1 MNTGINEPQGSSY
14 SIGIDISEAL
24 KNLEQ
29 LSNKIERMGK
39 DIAQSNAES
48 ASGIDSL
55 NDKFKSLAATVG
67 IGFGLNEL
75 KGFASEVI
83 NVRTQME
90 SYETSLEAMLR
101 SKEKA
106 DAMLGTFREMAATTP
121 LTLGALA
128 GGAQTMLGFG
138 LASESIIPHLKAIGD
153 ISGGNSEKF
162 SSLVLSFS
170 QMSSVGKLMGQD
182 LLQMINAGFNPLEE
196 ISRKTGKSI
205 GVLKEE
211 MSKGAITSKMVQDA
225 FISVTQEGGRFNGML
240 EKQGQGL
247 MGLQAQF
254 QGAWGT
260 MLNNIG
266 QGQEGVIRE
275 GYKLAIDLI
284 KNYEKVGQVLAG
296 IVIAVGAYKAALIAC
311 NVVESVSLSIKAAH
325 TLALRAQA
333 LGLSGVTTRTVL
345 ARNAMASLN
354 ATLLANPYVLIAS
367 LVAGLAVA
375 IYALATA
382 DSEAERAQKAFN
394 ETIKEQA
401 DALEEAD
408 GKAQQLVSTIRDIN
422 STNYQRQKAFED
434 LIKIYPDLIGK
445 IDAETLAL
453 MDQAEALKLLN
464 KLKDEK
470 ELKDKGDKLKE
481 LDKKISDREASA
493 NEKHWYDALANQG
506 GSAQAGGYTY
516 TKKRDTQLEVMR
528 RERDL
533 LAKDYEKTKKEQAEA
548 QKAQEFDAKPTKE
561 KIKLLEEENRKRAE
575 LIEKKKKFQDL
586 NTLDVMKA
594 AYQKD
599 IDSLKEEQAL
609 NEQKIELLKK
619 KEAEE
624 NPPKTTNTKKPKGKS
639 AEELAKEE
647 EQAKRAV
654 IDEEFELEEEYLRR
668 LDDSTDKKL
677 KQLELAHKKTLTQ
690 IERERQDRKANKQA
704 DKALIDEQSDLKLS
718 SAEATYDHEKA
729 RIEAEDLKQKAE
741 SMREYLKLYG
751 TYEEKRKALN
761 DEADAKIADAKSE
774 GEKLS
779 IKARLRLDLTDLDKS
794 YGVITSA
801 MSRIFQDLEG
811 KGKKAINAVYQ
822 EAKELSEYLKAGKF
836 EDLGNGVDKFGM
848 NRAEFEQN
856 SKNPEKLK
864 AIADQTEKIKAKTL
878 EASGAFAQLG
888 QAFGDALKAGGDTAK
903 VQSALGKMQSAVGSI
918 TSALGFLSDSFS
930 SLGDSIGSNVLKG
943 VGSALGTV
951 GNVVNKTMEGAK
963 IGSAF
968 GPIGAAAGAAIGAVT
983 AIGSA
988 IAKAHDERHERR
1000 IQAIA
1005 NQIKGLERN
1014 YKSLGKAIGESYG
1027 VDASR
1032 MIEQQ
1037 NQILRQKQQLIRLQ
1051 IMEEKSKKKSD
1062 DGKIQQMQAE
1072 IESISD
1078 TIGDNAQRAKDAIF
1092 GSSVQNAI
1100 SDFANA
1106 YAEAWNSG
1114 NNRAEASRDFVKKQI
1129 KAMIAETIKAASSSP
1144 MRAIRD
1150 RISEF
1155 FRDGILSVQ
1164 EGETIQR
1171 MAEDLQKELD
1181 RKVGDNARWL
1191 DGSTNGLSGSS
1202 GKGFQTMSQDTGN
1215 ELNGRFTA
1223 IQQDVRSIST
1233 IFEEVKAINL
1243 TCVGHLADIS
1253 RNTKELYEINE
1264 RLGSIEKNTRALR

>member
-1 MNTGINEPQGSSY
+1 MNTGLNEPQGSSY

-24 KNLEQ
+24 RNLEQ
-29 LSNKIERMGK
+29 LSGRIERMGK

-48 ASGIDSL
+48 ASGIDRL

-138 LASESIIPHLKAIGD
+138 LASESVVPHLKAIGD
-153 ISGGNSEKF
+153 ISGGNAEKF

-254 QGAWGT
+254 QGAWET

-325 TLALRAQA
+325 TLAMRAQA
-333 LGLSGVTTRTVL
+333 MGLSGVTTATVL
-345 ARNAMASLN
+345 ARNATASLN

-367 LVAGLAVA
+367 LVAGLAVG

-408 GKAQQLVSTIRDIN
+408 GKAQQLVSTIRNSN

-434 LIKIYPDLIGK
+434 LIKIYPSLIGK
-445 IDAETLAL
+445 INAETLAL
-453 MDQAEALKLLN
+453 MNQADALKLLN

-470 ELKDKGDKLKE
+470 ELKDKADKLKS
-481 LDKKISDREASA
+481 LDKKISDREAST

-506 GSAQAGGYTY
+506 GSAQAGGYTS
-516 TKKRDTQLEVMR
+516 TKKGDTQLEVMR
-528 RERDL
+528 RERAL
-533 LAKDYEKTKKEQAEA
+533 LANDYEKTKK
-548 QKAQEFDAKPTKE
+548 AQEWGNKSKDE
-561 KIKLLEEENRKRAE
+561 KIKALESENNERNNRIKQLETAQN
-575 LIEKKKKFQDL
+575 KAGQDKHKE
-586 NTLDVMKA
+586 VI
-594 AYQKD
+594 QWR
-599 IDSLKEEQAL
+599 IDKLKEEQAIKAQEL
-609 NEQKIELLKK
+609 ELLKAK
-619 KEAEE
+619 
-624 NPPKTTNTKKPKGKS
+624 PPKTDDQPPKTKKTKKPKGKS
-639 AEELAKEE
+639 AEELAKEA

-704 DKALIDEQSDLKLS
+704 DKAIIDEQSNLKLK

-729 RIEAEDLKQKAE
+729 KIEAEDLKQKTEA
-741 SMREYLKLYG
+741 MREYLKLYG

-801 MSRIFQDLEG
+801 MGRIFQDLEG
-811 KGKKAINAVYQ
+811 KGKEAINAVYQ

-864 AIADQTEKIKAKTL
+864 AIADQTEKIKAKAL

-903 VQSALGKMQSAVGSI
+903 VQSALGKMQGAVGSI

-930 SLGDSIGSNVLKG
+930 SLGESLGSNVLKG
-943 VGSALGTV
+943 VGSTLGTV

-968 GPIGAAAGAAIGAVT
+968 GPIGAAAGATIGAVT
-983 AIGSA
+983 SVASA

-1014 YKSLGKAIGESYG
+1014 YKSLGKSIGESYG

-1032 MIEQQ
+1032 MIDQQ
-1037 NQILRQKQQLIRLQ
+1037 NQLLRQKQQLIRLQ

-1062 DGKIQQMQAE
+1062 DGKIQQMQSE

-1150 RISEF
+1150 KLSEF

-1223 IQQDVRSIST
+1223 IQQDVRGIST

-1264 RLGSIEKNTRALR
+1264 RLGTIEKNTRALR

>member
-1 MNTGINEPQGSSY
+1 MNTGLNEPQGSSY

-29 LSNKIERMGK
+29 LSGRIERMGK
-39 DIAQSNAES
+39 DMAQSNAES
-48 ASGIDSL
+48 ASGIDRL

-128 GGAQTMLGFG
+128 GGAKTMLGFG
-138 LASESIIPHLKAIGD
+138 LASESIVPHLKAIGD
-153 ISGGNSEKF
+153 ISGGNAEKF

-254 QGAWGT
+254 QGAWET

-266 QGQEGVIRE
+266 QGQEGVIQN

-333 LGLSGVTTRTVL
+333 LGLSGVTTKTVL

-422 STNYQRQKAFED
+422 STNYQRQKAFEE
-434 LIKIYPDLIGK
+434 LIKIYPSLIGK

-453 MDQAEALKLLN
+453 MNQADALKLLN

-470 ELKDKGDKLKE
+470 ELA
-481 LDKKISDREASA
+481 DKKKALDRAEFEARMEIEHNKKADEIKAPPLDFSGA
-493 NEKHWYDALANQG
+493 GVTYMGYEAITKSYE
-506 GSAQAGGYTY
+506 AQ
-516 TKKRDTQLEVMR
+516 KKYQLQK
-528 RERDL
+528 
-533 LAKDYEKTKKEQAEA
+533 KDYEKTKK
-548 QKAQEFDAKPTKE
+548 AQEWGNKSKDE
-561 KIKLLEEENRKRAE
+561 KIKALEAENNERNNRIKQLENAQN
-575 LIEKKKKFQDL
+575 KASQDKHKE
-586 NTLDVMKA
+586 VI
-594 AYQKD
+594 QWR
-599 IDSLKEEQAL
+599 IDKLKEEQAIKAQEL
-609 NEQKIELLKK
+609 ELLKAK
-619 KEAEE
+619 PPKTDEQ
-624 NPPKTTNTKKPKGKS
+624 PPKTTKTKKPKGKS

-654 IDEEFELEEEYLRR
+654 IDEEFELEEEYLKR
-668 LDDSTDKKL
+668 LDDSTEKKL

-704 DKALIDEQSDLKLS
+704 DKALIDEQSNLKLS
-718 SAEATYDHEKA
+718 SAEATYDHERTK
-729 RIEAEDLKQKAE
+729 IEAEDLKQKAE
-741 SMREYLKLYG
+741 AMREYLKLYG

-761 DEADAKIADAKSE
+761 DEANAKIADAKSE

-779 IKARLRLDLTDLDKS
+779 IQAKLRLDLTELDKS

-801 MSRIFQDLEG
+801 MGRIFQDLEG

-864 AIADQTEKIKAKTL
+864 AIADQTEKIKAKAL

-903 VQSALGKMQSAVGSI
+903 VQSALGKMQGAVGSI

-963 IGSAF
+963 IGAAF
-968 GPIGAAAGAAIGAVT
+968 GPIGAAAGATIGAVT
-983 AIGSA
+983 SVASA

-1005 NQIKGLERN
+1005 SQIKGLERN

-1027 VDASR
+1027 VDASK

-1051 IMEEKSKKKSD
+1051 IMEERSKKKSD
-1062 DGKIQQMQAE
+1062 DGKIQQMQSE

-1106 YAEAWNSG
+1106 YADAWNSG

-1150 RISEF
+1150 RLSEF

-1253 RNTKELYEINE
+1253 RNTRELYEINE
-1264 RLGSIEKNTRALR
+1264 RLGTIEKNTRALR

>member
-1 MNTGINEPQGSSY
+1 
-14 SIGIDISEAL
+14 
-24 KNLEQ
+24 
-29 LSNKIERMGK
+29 MGK

-48 ASGIDSL
+48 ASGIDRL

-138 LASESIIPHLKAIGD
+138 LASESVVPHLKAIGD
-153 ISGGNSEKF
+153 ISGGNAEKF

-211 MSKGAITSKMVQDA
+211 MSKGAISSKMVQDA

-247 MGLQAQF
+247 VGLQAQF
-254 QGAWGT
+254 QGAWET

-266 QGQEGVIRE
+266 QGQEGLIQK
-275 GYKLAIDLI
+275 GYRIAIDLV
-284 KNYEKVGQVLAG
+284 KNYEKVGQVLARV
-296 IVIAVGAYKAALIAC
+296 IIAVGAYKAALIVC
-311 NVVESVSLSIKAAH
+311 NVIEGISLSVKAAH

-333 LGLSGVTTRTVL
+333 LGLSEVTTRTVL

-408 GKAQQLVSTIRDIN
+408 GKAQQLVSTIRNSN

-434 LIKIYPDLIGK
+434 LIKIYPSLIGK
-445 IDAETLAL
+445 INAETLAL
-453 MDQAEALKLLN
+453 MDQVEVLKLLN

-470 ELKDKGDKLKE
+470 ELA
-481 LDKKISDREASA
+481 DKKKALDIAEREARIEIAHNKKASETKAPAFDFGGEGA
-493 NEKHWYDALANQG
+493 NYMGYDAANY
-506 GSAQAGGYTY
+506 STEAQ
-516 TKKRDTQLEVMR
+516 KKYQL
-528 RERDL
+528 L
-533 LAKDYEKTKKEQAEA
+533 KNDYEKTKK
-548 QKAQEFDAKPTKE
+548 AQEWGNKSKDE
-561 KIKLLEEENRKRAE
+561 KIKALEAENNERNNHIKQLENAQNKAGQ
-575 LIEKKKKFQDL
+575 EKHKEVIQWR
-586 NTLDVMKA
+586 
-594 AYQKD
+594 
-599 IDSLKEEQAL
+599 IDKLKEEQAIKAQEL
-609 NEQKIELLKK
+609 ELLKAK
-619 KEAEE
+619 PPKTDEQ
-624 NPPKTTNTKKPKGKS
+624 PPKTTKTKKPKGKS

-690 IERERQDRKANKQA
+690 IERERQDRKSNKQA
-704 DKALIDEQSDLKLS
+704 DKALIDEQSNLKLS
-718 SAEATYDHEKA
+718 SAEATYDHERAK
-729 RIEAEDLKQKAE
+729 IEAEDLKQKAE
-741 SMREYLKLYG
+741 AMREYLKLYG

-761 DEADAKIADAKSE
+761 DEANAKIAEAKSE

-779 IKARLRLDLTDLDKS
+779 IQAKLRLDLTDLDKS
-794 YGVITSA
+794 YGVITSE
-801 MSRIFQDLEG
+801 MGRIFQDLEG

-878 EASGAFAQLG
+878 EASGAFGQLG

-963 IGSAF
+963 IGAAF
-968 GPIGAAAGAAIGAVT
+968 GPIGAAAGATIGAVT
-983 AIGSA
+983 SIASA
-988 IAKAHDERHERR
+988 IAKAHDERAERR

-1005 NQIKGLERN
+1005 SQIKGLERN
-1014 YKSLGKAIGESYG
+1014 YKSLGKSIGESYG
-1027 VDASR
+1027 VDASK

-1062 DGKIQQMQAE
+1062 DGKIQQMQSE

-1078 TIGDNAQRAKDAIF
+1078 TIGDNEQRAKDAIF

-1150 RISEF
+1150 KLSEF

-1191 DGSTNGLSGSS
+1191 EGTGAGASGSS

-1253 RNTKELYEINE
+1253 RNTRELYEMNE
-1264 RLGSIEKNTRALR
+1264 RLGTIEKNTRALR

>member
-1 MNTGINEPQGSSY
+1 MNTGLNEPQGSSY

-29 LSNKIERMGK
+29 LSGRIERMGK

-48 ASGIDSL
+48 ASGIDRL

-138 LASESIIPHLKAIGD
+138 LASESVVPHLKAIGD
-153 ISGGNSEKF
+153 ISGGNAEKF
-162 SSLVLSFS
+162 NSLVLVFS
-170 QMSSVGKLMGQD
+170 QMSSLGKLVGQD
-182 LLQMINAGFNPLEE
+182 LIQMINAGFNPLEE

-254 QGAWGT
+254 QGAWET

-333 LGLSGVTTRTVL
+333 MGLSGVTTATVL
-345 ARNAMASLN
+345 ARNATASLN

-367 LVAGLAVA
+367 LVAGLAVG

-408 GKAQQLVSTIRDIN
+408 GKAQQLVSTIRNSN
-422 STNYQRQKAFED
+422 STNYQRQKAFEN
-434 LIKIYPDLIGK
+434 LIKIYPSLIGK
-445 IDAETLAL
+445 INAETLAL
-453 MDQAEALKLLN
+453 MDQVEALKLLN

-470 ELKDKGDKLKE
+470 ELKDKADKLKS

-516 TKKRDTQLEVMR
+516 TKKGDTQLEVMR
-528 RERDL
+528 RERAL
-533 LAKDYEKTKKEQAEA
+533 LANDYEKTKK
-548 QKAQEFDAKPTKE
+548 AQEWGNKSKDE
-561 KIKLLEEENRKRAE
+561 KIKALESENNERNNRIKQLETAQN
-575 LIEKKKKFQDL
+575 KAGQDKHKE
-586 NTLDVMKA
+586 VI
-594 AYQKD
+594 QWR
-599 IDSLKEEQAL
+599 IDKLKEEQAIKAQEL
-609 NEQKIELLKK
+609 ELLKAK
-619 KEAEE
+619 
-624 NPPKTTNTKKPKGKS
+624 PPKTDDQPPKTKKTKKPKGKS
-639 AEELAKEE
+639 AEELAKEA

-704 DKALIDEQSDLKLS
+704 DKAIIDEQSNLKLK

-729 RIEAEDLKQKAE
+729 KIEAEDLKQKTEA
-741 SMREYLKLYG
+741 MREYLKLYG

-801 MSRIFQDLEG
+801 MGRIFQDLEG
-811 KGKKAINAVYQ
+811 KGKEAINAVYQ

-864 AIADQTEKIKAKTL
+864 AIADQTEKIKAKAL

-903 VQSALGKMQSAVGSI
+903 VQSALGKMQGAVGSI

-930 SLGDSIGSNVLKG
+930 SLGESLGSNVLKG
-943 VGSALGTV
+943 VGSTLGTV

-968 GPIGAAAGAAIGAVT
+968 GPIGAAAGATIGAVT
-983 AIGSA
+983 SVASA

-1014 YKSLGKAIGESYG
+1014 YKSLGKSIGESYG

-1032 MIEQQ
+1032 MIDQQ
-1037 NQILRQKQQLIRLQ
+1037 NQLLRQKQQLIRLQ

-1106 YAEAWNSG
+1106 YADAWNSG

-1150 RISEF
+1150 KLSEF

-1202 GKGFQTMSQDTGN
+1202 GRGFQTMSQDTGN

-1223 IQQDVRSIST
+1223 IQQDVRGIST
-1233 IFEEVKAINL
+1233 IFEELKAINL

-1253 RNTKELYEINE
+1253 RNTKELYEMNE
-1264 RLGSIEKNTRALR
+1264 RLATIEKNTRALR

>member
-1 MNTGINEPQGSSY
+1 MNAGINEPQGSSY

-29 LSNKIERMGK
+29 LSGRIERMGK

-48 ASGIDSL
+48 ASGIDRL

-90 SYETSLEAMLR
+90 SYEVSLEAMLS

-128 GGAQTMLGFG
+128 GGAKTMLGFG
-138 LASESIIPHLKAIGD
+138 LASESIVPHLKAIGD
-153 ISGGNSEKF
+153 ISGGNAEKF
-162 SSLVLSFS
+162 NSLVLVFS
-170 QMSSVGKLMGQD
+170 QMSSLGKLVGQD
-182 LLQMINAGFNPLEE
+182 LVQMINAGFNPLEE

-254 QGAWGT
+254 QGAWET

-266 QGQEGVIRE
+266 QGQEGVIQN

-296 IVIAVGAYKAALIAC
+296 VVIAVGAYKAALIAC

-333 LGLSGVTTRTVL
+333 LGLSEVTTKTAL
-345 ARNAMASLN
+345 AHKAMASLN

-375 IYALATA
+375 IYALASA

-401 DALEEAD
+401 EALEEAD
-408 GKAQQLVSTIRDIN
+408 SKAQQLASTIRDIN
-422 STNYQRQKAFED
+422 STNYQRQKAFEE
-434 LIKIYPDLIGK
+434 LIKIYPSLIGK

-453 MDQAEALKLLN
+453 MNQADALMLLN

-470 ELKDKGDKLKE
+470 ELA
-481 LDKKISDREASA
+481 DKKKALDSAEREARLEIEHNKKASA
-493 NEKHWYDALANQG
+493 TKAPAFDFGGEGANYMGYDAANY
-506 GSAQAGGYTY
+506 STEAQ
-516 TKKRDTQLEVMR
+516 KKYQLQK
-528 RERDL
+528 
-533 LAKDYEKTKKEQAEA
+533 KDYEKTKKEQEEA
-548 QKAQEFDAKPTKE
+548 RKAQEFDAKPIK
-561 KIKLLEEENRKRAE
+561 KRIKLKEEENRKISE

-586 NTLDVMKA
+586 NAHDGVKA
-594 AYQKD
+594 LYQAD
-599 IDSLKEEQAL
+599 IDKLKEEKAL
-609 NEQKIELLKK
+609 NEQKIELYKK
-619 KEAEE
+619 NGAEA
-624 NPPKTTNTKKPKGKS
+624 NPPKTTKTKKPKGKS
-639 AEELAKEE
+639 AEELAKEA

-704 DKALIDEQSDLKLS
+704 DKALIDEQSNLKLK
-718 SAEATYDHEKA
+718 SAEATYDHERAK
-729 RIEAEDLKQKAE
+729 IEAEDLKQKAE
-741 SMREYLKLYG
+741 AMREYLKLYG

-779 IKARLRLDLTDLDKS
+779 IQAKLRLDLTDLDKS

-801 MSRIFQDLEG
+801 MGRIFQDLEG

-864 AIADQTEKIKAKTL
+864 AIADQTEKIKAKAL

-888 QAFGDALKAGGDTAK
+888 QAFGDALKSGGDTAK
-903 VQSALGKMQSAVGSI
+903 VQSALSKMQSAIGSI

-930 SLGDSIGSNVLKG
+930 SLGESLGSNVLKG

-963 IGSAF
+963 IGAAF
-968 GPIGAAAGAAIGAVT
+968 GPIGAAAGATIGAVT
-983 AIGSA
+983 SVASA

-1005 NQIKGLERN
+1005 SQIKGLERN
-1014 YKSLGKAIGESYG
+1014 YKNLGKAIGESYG
-1027 VDASR
+1027 VDASK
-1032 MIEQQ
+1032 MIDQQ

-1051 IMEEKSKKKSD
+1051 IMEERSKKKSD
-1062 DGKIQQMQAE
+1062 DGKIQQMQSE

-1106 YAEAWNSG
+1106 YADAWNSG

-1150 RISEF
+1150 KLSEF

-1253 RNTKELYEINE
+1253 RNTKELYEMNE
-1264 RLGSIEKNTRALR
+1264 RLATIEKNTRALR

>member
-1 MNTGINEPQGSSY
+1 MNTGLNEPQGSSY

-29 LSNKIERMGK
+29 LSGRIERMGK

-48 ASGIDSL
+48 ASGIDRL

-90 SYETSLEAMLR
+90 SYETSLEAMLN

-128 GGAQTMLGFG
+128 GGAKTMLGFG
-138 LASESIIPHLKAIGD
+138 LASESVVPHLKAIGD
-153 ISGGNSEKF
+153 ISGGNAEKF
-162 SSLVLSFS
+162 NSLVLSFS

-211 MSKGAITSKMVQDA
+211 MSKGAISSKMVQDA

-254 QGAWGT
+254 QGAWET

-266 QGQEGVIRE
+266 QGQEGVIQN

-333 LGLSGVTTRTVL
+333 LGLSEVTTKTAL

-375 IYALATA
+375 IYAVATA

-394 ETIKEQA
+394 ETLKEQA
-401 DALEEAD
+401 EALEEAD
-408 GKAQQLVSTIRDIN
+408 GKAQQLVSTIRNSN
-422 STNYQRQKAFED
+422 STNYQRQKAFEN
-434 LIKIYPDLIGK
+434 LIKIYPSLIGK

-453 MDQAEALKLLN
+453 MNQADALKLLN

-470 ELKDKGDKLKE
+470 ELA
-481 LDKKISDREASA
+481 DKKKALDSAEREARMEIEHNKKADEIKAPPLDFSGA
-493 NEKHWYDALANQG
+493 GVTYMGYEAITKSYEAQKKYQLAL
-506 GSAQAGGYTY
+506 
-516 TKKRDTQLEVMR
+516 
-528 RERDL
+528 
-533 LAKDYEKTKKEQAEA
+533 KDYEKTKKEQEWGN
-548 QKAQEFDAKPTKE
+548 KSKDE
-561 KIKLLEEENRKRAE
+561 KIKALEAENNERNNRIKQLENAQNKAGQ
-575 LIEKKKKFQDL
+575 EKHKEVIQWR
-586 NTLDVMKA
+586 
-594 AYQKD
+594 
-599 IDSLKEEQAL
+599 IDKLKEEQAIKAQEL
-609 NEQKIELLKK
+609 ELLKAK
-619 KEAEE
+619 
-624 NPPKTTNTKKPKGKS
+624 PPKTDEQPPKTKKTKKPKGKS

-668 LDDSTDKKL
+668 LDDSTEKKL

-704 DKALIDEQSDLKLS
+704 DKALIDEQSNLKLS

-729 RIEAEDLKQKAE
+729 KIEAEDLKQKAE

-761 DEADAKIADAKSE
+761 DEANAKIADAKSE

-779 IKARLRLDLTDLDKS
+779 IQAKLRLDLTDLDKS

-801 MSRIFQDLEG
+801 MGRIFQDLEG
-811 KGKKAINAVYQ
+811 KGEKAINAVYQ

-864 AIADQTEKIKAKTL
+864 AIADQTEKIKAKAL
-878 EASGAFAQLG
+878 EASGAFTQLG

-963 IGSAF
+963 IGAAF
-968 GPIGAAAGAAIGAVT
+968 GPIGAAAGATIGAVT
-983 AIGSA
+983 SIASA

-1014 YKSLGKAIGESYG
+1014 YKNLGKSIGESYG
-1027 VDASR
+1027 VDASK

-1062 DGKIQQMQAE
+1062 DGKIQQMQSE

-1078 TIGDNAQRAKDAIF
+1078 TIGDNEQRAKDAIF

-1114 NNRAEASRDFVKKQI
+1114 NNRAEASRDFIKKQI

-1150 RISEF
+1150 KLSEF

-1191 DGSTNGLSGSS
+1191 EGTGAGASGSS

-1253 RNTKELYEINE
+1253 RNTRELYEINE
-1264 RLGSIEKNTRALR
+1264 RLGTIEKNTRALR

>member
-1 MNTGINEPQGSSY
+1 MNTGLNEPQGSSY

-29 LSNKIERMGK
+29 LSGRIERMGK
-39 DIAQSNAES
+39 DMAQSNAES
-48 ASGIDSL
+48 ASGIDRL

-128 GGAQTMLGFG
+128 GGAKTMLGFG
-138 LASESIIPHLKAIGD
+138 LASESIVPHLKAIGD
-153 ISGGNSEKF
+153 ISGGNAEKF

-254 QGAWGT
+254 QGAWET

-266 QGQEGVIRE
+266 QGQEGVIQN

-333 LGLSGVTTRTVL
+333 LGLSGVTTKTVL

-422 STNYQRQKAFED
+422 STNYQRQKAFEE
-434 LIKIYPDLIGK
+434 LIKIYPSLIGK

-453 MDQAEALKLLN
+453 MNQADALKLLN

-470 ELKDKGDKLKE
+470 ELA
-481 LDKKISDREASA
+481 DKKKALDRAEFEARMEIEHNKKADEIKAPPLDFSGA
-493 NEKHWYDALANQG
+493 GVTYMGYEAITKSTEAQKRYQLA
-506 GSAQAGGYTY
+506 
-516 TKKRDTQLEVMR
+516 K
-528 RERDL
+528 
-533 LAKDYEKTKKEQAEA
+533 KDYEKTVKEQEEA
-548 QKAQEFDAKPTKE
+548 RKAQEFDAKPTKE
-561 KIKLLEEENRKRAE
+561 RIKLLEEENRKRSE

-586 NTLDVMKA
+586 NAHDGVKA

-599 IDSLKEEQAL
+599 IDKLKEEKAL

-619 KEAEE
+619 KGAEE
-624 NPPKTTNTKKPKGKS
+624 NPPKTTKNKKPKGKS

-668 LDDSTDKKL
+668 LDDSTDKRL
-677 KQLELAHKKTLTQ
+677 KQLELAHKKTITQ
-690 IERERQDRKANKQA
+690 IERERHDRKLNKQA

-761 DEADAKIADAKSE
+761 DEANAKIADAKSE

-779 IKARLRLDLTDLDKS
+779 IQAKLRLDLTELDKS

-801 MSRIFQDLEG
+801 MGRIFQDLEG

-864 AIADQTEKIKAKTL
+864 AIADQTEKIKAKAL

-903 VQSALGKMQSAVGSI
+903 VQSALGKMGGAVGSI
-918 TSALGFLSDSFS
+918 TNAIGFLSESFS
-930 SLGDSIGSNVLKG
+930 SLGESLGSNVLKG

-963 IGSAF
+963 IGAAF
-968 GPIGAAAGAAIGAVT
+968 GPIGAAAGATIGAVT
-983 AIGSA
+983 SVASA

-1027 VDASR
+1027 VDASK

-1051 IMEEKSKKKSD
+1051 IMEERSKKKSD
-1062 DGKIQQMQAE
+1062 DGKIQQMQSE

-1106 YAEAWNSG
+1106 YADAWNSG

-1150 RISEF
+1150 KLSEF

-1191 DGSTNGLSGSS
+1191 EGTGAGASGSS

-1253 RNTKELYEINE
+1253 RNTRELYEINE
-1264 RLGSIEKNTRALR
+1264 RLGTIEKNTRALR

>member
-1 MNTGINEPQGSSY
+1 MNTGLNEPQGSSY

-29 LSNKIERMGK
+29 LSGRIERMGK

-48 ASGIDSL
+48 TSGIDSL

-128 GGAQTMLGFG
+128 GGAKTMLGFG
-138 LASESIIPHLKAIGD
+138 LASESIVPHLKAIGD
-153 ISGGNSEKF
+153 ISGGNAEKF
-162 SSLVLSFS
+162 NSLVLVFS
-170 QMSSVGKLMGQD
+170 QMSSLGKLVGQD
-182 LLQMINAGFNPLEE
+182 LVQMINAGFNPLEE

-254 QGAWGT
+254 QGAWET

-266 QGQEGVIRE
+266 QGQEGVIQN

-354 ATLLANPYVLIAS
+354 ATLLANPYVFIAS

-375 IYALATA
+375 FYALATA

-408 GKAQQLVSTIRDIN
+408 GKAQQLVSTIRNSN
-422 STNYQRQKAFED
+422 STNYQRQKAFEE
-434 LIKIYPDLIGK
+434 LIKIYPSLIGK
-445 IDAETLAL
+445 INAETLAL
-453 MDQAEALKLLN
+453 MDQADALKLLN

-470 ELKDKGDKLKE
+470 ELKDKADKLKS

-516 TKKRDTQLEVMR
+516 TKKGDTQLEVMR
-528 RERDL
+528 RERVL
-533 LAKDYEKTKKEQAEA
+533 LANDYEKTKK
-548 QKAQEFDAKPTKE
+548 AQEWGNKSKDEQIKALEAENNERNNRIKQLENAQNKASQDKHKE
-561 KIKLLEEENRKRAE
+561 VIQWR
-575 LIEKKKKFQDL
+575 
-586 NTLDVMKA
+586 
-594 AYQKD
+594 
-599 IDSLKEEQAL
+599 IDKLKEEQAIKAQEL
-609 NEQKIELLKK
+609 ELLKAK
-619 KEAEE
+619 PPKTDEQ
-624 NPPKTTNTKKPKGKS
+624 PPKTTKTKKPKGKS

-668 LDDSTDKKL
+668 LDDSTEKKL

-704 DKALIDEQSDLKLS
+704 DKALIDEQSNLKLS
-718 SAEATYDHEKA
+718 SAEATYDHERAK
-729 RIEAEDLKQKAE
+729 IEAEDLKQKAE
-741 SMREYLKLYG
+741 AMREYLKIYG

-779 IKARLRLDLTDLDKS
+779 IKAKLRLDLTDLDKS

-801 MSRIFQDLEG
+801 MGRIFQDLEG

-864 AIADQTEKIKAKTL
+864 AIADQTEKIKAKAL
-878 EASGAFAQLG
+878 EASGAFGQLG
-888 QAFGDALKAGGDTAK
+888 TAFGEALKAGGDTAK
-903 VQSALGKMQSAVGSI
+903 VQSALGKMQGAVSTITGS
-918 TSALGFLSDSFS
+918 LGFLSDSFS
-930 SLGDSIGSNVLKG
+930 SLGESLGSNALKG

-963 IGSAF
+963 IGAAF
-968 GPIGAAAGAAIGAVT
+968 GPIGAAAGATIGAVT
-983 AIGSA
+983 SVASA

-1005 NQIKGLERN
+1005 SQIKGLERN
-1014 YKSLGKAIGESYG
+1014 YKSLGKSISESYG

-1106 YAEAWNSG
+1106 YADAWNSG

-1150 RISEF
+1150 KLSEF
-1155 FRDGILSVQ
+1155 FHDGILSVQ

-1253 RNTKELYEINE
+1253 RNTRELYEINE
-1264 RLGSIEKNTRALR
+1264 RLGTIEKNTRALR

>member
-29 LSNKIERMGK
+29 LSNRIERMGK

-48 ASGIDSL
+48 ASGIDRL

-90 SYETSLEAMLR
+90 SYEVSLEAMLN
-101 SKEKA
+101 SKDKA

-128 GGAQTMLGFG
+128 GGAKTMLGFG
-138 LASESIIPHLKAIGD
+138 LASESVVPHLKAIGD
-153 ISGGNSEKF
+153 ISGGNAERF
-162 SSLVLSFS
+162 NSLVLSFS

-254 QGAWGT
+254 QGAWET

-266 QGQEGVIRE
+266 QGQEGVIHS
-275 GYKLAIDLI
+275 GYKLAIDLV

-333 LGLSGVTTRTVL
+333 LGLSGVTTKTVL

-367 LVAGLAVA
+367 LVAGLSVA

-408 GKAQQLVSTIRDIN
+408 GKAQQLVSTIRNSN

-434 LIKIYPDLIGK
+434 LIKIYPSLIGK
-445 IDAETLAL
+445 INAETLAL

-470 ELKDKGDKLKE
+470 ELKDKADKLKS

-516 TKKRDTQLEVMR
+516 TQKRDTQLEVMR
-528 RERDL
+528 RERAL
-533 LAKDYEKTKKEQAEA
+533 LANDYEKTKK
-548 QKAQEFDAKPTKE
+548 AQEWGNKSKDE
-561 KIKLLEEENRKRAE
+561 KIKALEAENNERNNRIKQLETAQN
-575 LIEKKKKFQDL
+575 KAGQDKHKE
-586 NTLDVMKA
+586 VI
-594 AYQKD
+594 QWR
-599 IDSLKEEQAL
+599 IDKLKEEQAIKAQEL
-609 NEQKIELLKK
+609 ELLKAK
-619 KEAEE
+619 
-624 NPPKTTNTKKPKGKS
+624 PPKTDEQPPKTKKHKGKS
-639 AEELAKEE
+639 AEELAKEA

-668 LDDSTDKKL
+668 LDDSTEKKL
-677 KQLELAHKKTLTQ
+677 KQLELAHKKTITQ

-704 DKALIDEQSDLKLS
+704 DKALIDEQSNLKLK
-718 SAEATYDHEKA
+718 SAEATYDHERAK
-729 RIEAEDLKQKAE
+729 IEAEDLKQKAE
-741 SMREYLKLYG
+741 AMREYLKLYG

-761 DEADAKIADAKSE
+761 DEANAKIADAKSE

-779 IKARLRLDLTDLDKS
+779 IQAKLRLDLTELDKS

-801 MSRIFQDLEG
+801 MGRIFQDLEG

-848 NRAEFEQN
+848 TRAEFEQN

-864 AIADQTEKIKAKTL
+864 AIADQTDKIKAKTL

-903 VQSALGKMQSAVGSI
+903 VQSALGKMQGAVSTITGS
-918 TSALGFLSDSFS
+918 LGFLSDSFS
-930 SLGDSIGSNVLKG
+930 SLGESLGSNVLKG
-943 VGSALGTV
+943 VGSTLGTV

-963 IGSAF
+963 IGAAF
-968 GPIGAAAGAAIGAVT
+968 GPIGAAAGATIGAVT
-983 AIGSA
+983 SVASA

-1005 NQIKGLERN
+1005 SQIKGLERN
-1014 YKSLGKAIGESYG
+1014 YKSLGKSIGESYG
-1027 VDASR
+1027 VDASK

-1051 IMEEKSKKKSD
+1051 IMEERSKKKSD
-1062 DGKIQQMQAE
+1062 DGKIQQMQSE

-1106 YAEAWNSG
+1106 YADAWNSG

-1150 RISEF
+1150 KLSEF

-1253 RNTKELYEINE
+1253 RNTKELYEMNE
-1264 RLGSIEKNTRALR
+1264 RLATIEKNTRALR

>member
-1 MNTGINEPQGSSY
+1 MNTGLNEPQGSSY

-24 KNLEQ
+24 RNLEQ
-29 LSNKIERMGK
+29 LSGRIERMGK

-48 ASGIDSL
+48 ASGIDRL

-90 SYETSLEAMLR
+90 SYETSLEAMLS

-128 GGAQTMLGFG
+128 GGAKTMLGFG
-138 LASESIIPHLKAIGD
+138 LASESVVPHLKAIGD
-153 ISGGNSEKF
+153 ISGGNAEKF

-254 QGAWGT
+254 QGAWET

-266 QGQEGVIRE
+266 QGQEGVIQN

-333 LGLSGVTTRTVL
+333 LGLTGVTTRTVL

-375 IYALATA
+375 FYTLATA

-408 GKAQQLVSTIRDIN
+408 GKAQQLVSTIRNSN
-422 STNYQRQKAFED
+422 STNYQRQKAFEE
-434 LIKIYPDLIGK
+434 LIKIYPSLIGK
-445 IDAETLAL
+445 INAETLAL

-470 ELKDKGDKLKE
+470 ELA
-481 LDKKISDREASA
+481 DKKKALDSAEREARIEIEHNKRAKETKAPAFDFGGEGA
-493 NEKHWYDALANQG
+493 NYMGYDAANYSTEAQKRYKLA
-506 GSAQAGGYTY
+506 
-516 TKKRDTQLEVMR
+516 L
-528 RERDL
+528 
-533 LAKDYEKTKKEQAEA
+533 KDYEKTKKEQEWGN
-548 QKAQEFDAKPTKE
+548 KSKDE
-561 KIKLLEEENRKRAE
+561 KIKALESENNERNNRIKQLETAQN
-575 LIEKKKKFQDL
+575 KAGQDKHKE
-586 NTLDVMKA
+586 VI
-594 AYQKD
+594 QWR
-599 IDSLKEEQAL
+599 IDKLKEEQAIKAQEL
-609 NEQKIELLKK
+609 ELLKAK
-619 KEAEE
+619 
-624 NPPKTTNTKKPKGKS
+624 PPKTDEQPPKTKKTKKPKGKS
-639 AEELAKEE
+639 AEELAKEA

-704 DKALIDEQSDLKLS
+704 DKALIDEQSNLKLS
-718 SAEATYDHEKA
+718 SAEATYDHERAK
-729 RIEAEDLKQKAE
+729 IEAEDLKQKAE
-741 SMREYLKLYG
+741 AMREYLKLYG

-761 DEADAKIADAKSE
+761 DEANAKIADAKSE

-779 IKARLRLDLTDLDKS
+779 IQAKLRLDLTELDKS

-801 MSRIFQDLEG
+801 MARIFQDLEG

-848 NRAEFEQN
+848 NKAEFEQN

-864 AIADQTEKIKAKTL
+864 AIADQTEKIKAKAL
-878 EASGAFAQLG
+878 EASGAFSQLG

-903 VQSALGKMQSAVGSI
+903 VQSALSKMQSAIGSI

-930 SLGDSIGSNVLKG
+930 SLGESLGSNVLKG

-963 IGSAF
+963 IGAAF
-968 GPIGAAAGAAIGAVT
+968 GPIGAAAGATIGAVT
-983 AIGSA
+983 SVASA

-1005 NQIKGLERN
+1005 SQIKGLERN
-1014 YKSLGKAIGESYG
+1014 YKNLGKAIGESYG
-1027 VDASR
+1027 VDASK
-1032 MIEQQ
+1032 MIDQQ

-1051 IMEEKSKKKSD
+1051 IMEERSKKKSD
-1062 DGKIQQMQAE
+1062 DGKIQQMQSE

-1106 YAEAWNSG
+1106 YADAWNSG

-1150 RISEF
+1150 RLSEF

-1253 RNTKELYEINE
+1253 RNTKELYEMNE
-1264 RLGSIEKNTRALR
+1264 RLATIEKNTRALR

>member
-1 MNTGINEPQGSSY
+1 
-14 SIGIDISEAL
+14 
-24 KNLEQ
+24 
-29 LSNKIERMGK
+29 MGK
-39 DIAQSNAES
+39 DMAQSNAES
-48 ASGIDSL
+48 ASGIDRL

-90 SYETSLEAMLR
+90 SYEVSLEAMLN

-128 GGAQTMLGFG
+128 GGAKTMLGFG
-138 LASESIIPHLKAIGD
+138 LASESVVPHLKAIGD
-153 ISGGNSEKF
+153 ISGGNAEKF
-162 SSLVLSFS
+162 NSLVLVFS
-170 QMSSVGKLMGQD
+170 QMSSLGKLVGQD
-182 LLQMINAGFNPLEE
+182 LIQMINAGFNPLEE

-254 QGAWGT
+254 QGAWET

-266 QGQEGVIRE
+266 QGQEGVIQN

-333 LGLSGVTTRTVL
+333 LGLTGVTTRTVL
-345 ARNAMASLN
+345 ARNAMASFN

-375 IYALATA
+375 IYAVATA

-401 DALEEAD
+401 EALEEAD
-408 GKAQQLVSTIRDIN
+408 GKAQQLVSTIRNSN

-434 LIKIYPDLIGK
+434 LIKIYPSLIGK
-445 IDAETLAL
+445 INAETLAL
-453 MDQAEALKLLN
+453 MDQADALKLLN

-470 ELKDKGDKLKE
+470 ELKDKADKLKS

-516 TKKRDTQLEVMR
+516 TKKGDTQLEVMR
-528 RERDL
+528 RERAL
-533 LAKDYEKTKKEQAEA
+533 LANDYEKTKK
-548 QKAQEFDAKPTKE
+548 AQEWGNKSKDE
-561 KIKLLEEENRKRAE
+561 KIKALEDENKERNNRIKQLETAQN
-575 LIEKKKKFQDL
+575 KAGQDKHKE
-586 NTLDVMKA
+586 VI
-594 AYQKD
+594 QWR
-599 IDSLKEEQAL
+599 IDKLKEEQAIKAQEL
-609 NEQKIELLKK
+609 ELLKAK
-619 KEAEE
+619 
-624 NPPKTTNTKKPKGKS
+624 PPKTDEQPPKTKKTKKPKGKS

-668 LDDSTDKKL
+668 LDDSTEKKL
-677 KQLELAHKKTLTQ
+677 KQLELAHKKMLTQ

-704 DKALIDEQSDLKLS
+704 DKALIDEQSNLKLK
-718 SAEATYDHEKA
+718 SAEATYDHERAK
-729 RIEAEDLKQKAE
+729 IEAEDLKQKAE
-741 SMREYLKLYG
+741 AMREYLKIYG

-761 DEADAKIADAKSE
+761 DEANAKIADAKSE

-779 IKARLRLDLTDLDKS
+779 IQAKLRLDLTELDKS

-801 MSRIFQDLEG
+801 MGRIFQDLEG

-878 EASGAFAQLG
+878 EASGAFGQLG

-963 IGSAF
+963 IGAAF
-968 GPIGAAAGAAIGAVT
+968 GPIGAAAGATIGAVT
-983 AIGSA
+983 SIASA
-988 IAKAHDERHERR
+988 IAKAHDERAERR

-1005 NQIKGLERN
+1005 SQIKGLERN
-1014 YKSLGKAIGESYG
+1014 YKSLGKSIGESYG
-1027 VDASR
+1027 VDASK

-1062 DGKIQQMQAE
+1062 DGKIQQMQSE

-1078 TIGDNAQRAKDAIF
+1078 TIGDNEQRAKDAIF
-1092 GSSVQNAI
+1092 GSSMQNAI

-1150 RISEF
+1150 KLSEF

-1253 RNTKELYEINE
+1253 RNTRELYEINE
-1264 RLGSIEKNTRALR
+1264 RLGTIEKNTRALR

>member
-1 MNTGINEPQGSSY
+1 MNTGLNEPQGSSY

-29 LSNKIERMGK
+29 LSGRIERMGK
-39 DIAQSNAES
+39 DIAKSNAES

-90 SYETSLEAMLR
+90 SYETSLEAMLS

-128 GGAQTMLGFG
+128 GGAKTMLGFG
-138 LASESIIPHLKAIGD
+138 LASESVVPHLKAIGD
-153 ISGGNSEKF
+153 ISGGNAEKF
-162 SSLVLSFS
+162 NSLVLSFS

-211 MSKGAITSKMVQDA
+211 MSKGAISSKMVQDA

-254 QGAWGT
+254 QGAWET

-266 QGQEGVIRE
+266 QGQEGVIRS

-333 LGLSGVTTRTVL
+333 LGLSGVTTKTVL

-408 GKAQQLVSTIRDIN
+408 SKAQQLVSTIRNSN

-434 LIKIYPDLIGK
+434 LIKIYPSLIGK
-445 IDAETLAL
+445 INAETLAL

-470 ELKDKGDKLKE
+470 ELADKKKALDRAE
-481 LDKKISDREASA
+481 LDA
-493 NEKHWYDALANQG
+493 
-506 GSAQAGGYTY
+506 
-516 TKKRDTQLEVMR
+516 R
-528 RERDL
+528 REIEHNKKADEIKAPPL
-533 LAKDYEKTKKEQAEA
+533 DFSGAGVTYMGYEAITKSYEAQKKYQLQKQDYEKVK
-548 QKAQEFDAKPTKE
+548 KAQEWGNKSKDE
-561 KIKLLEEENRKRAE
+561 KIKALEAENKERNNRIKQLETAQN
-575 LIEKKKKFQDL
+575 KAGQDKHKE
-586 NTLDVMKA
+586 VI
-594 AYQKD
+594 QWR
-599 IDSLKEEQAL
+599 IDKLKEEQAIKAQEL
-609 NEQKIELLKK
+609 ELLKAK
-619 KEAEE
+619 
-624 NPPKTTNTKKPKGKS
+624 PPKTDEQPPKTKKTKKPKGKS

-677 KQLELAHKKTLTQ
+677 KLLELAHKKTLTQ

-704 DKALIDEQSDLKLS
+704 DKALIDEQSNLKLK

-729 RIEAEDLKQKAE
+729 KIEAEDLKQKAE
-741 SMREYLKLYG
+741 AMREYLKLYG

-761 DEADAKIADAKSE
+761 DEADAKIAEAKSE
-774 GEKLS
+774 DEKLS
-779 IKARLRLDLTDLDKS
+779 IQAKLRLDLTELDKS

-801 MSRIFQDLEG
+801 MGRIFQDLEG

-878 EASGAFAQLG
+878 EASGAFGQLG

-963 IGSAF
+963 IGAAF
-968 GPIGAAAGAAIGAVT
+968 GPIGAAAGATIGAVT
-983 AIGSA
+983 SVASA

-1005 NQIKGLERN
+1005 SQIKGLERN
-1014 YKSLGKAIGESYG
+1014 YKSLGKSIGESYG
-1027 VDASR
+1027 VDASK

-1051 IMEEKSKKKSD
+1051 IMEERSKKKSD
-1062 DGKIQQMQAE
+1062 DGKIQQMQSE

-1106 YAEAWNSG
+1106 YADAWNSG

-1150 RISEF
+1150 KLSEF

-1253 RNTKELYEINE
+1253 RNTRELYEINE
-1264 RLGSIEKNTRALR
+1264 RLGTIEKNTRALR

>member
-29 LSNKIERMGK
+29 LSGRIERMGK

-48 ASGIDSL
+48 ASGIDRL

-90 SYETSLEAMLR
+90 SYEVSLEAMLS

-128 GGAQTMLGFG
+128 GGAKTMLGFG
-138 LASESIIPHLKAIGD
+138 LASESIVPHLKAIGD
-153 ISGGNSEKF
+153 ISGGNAEKF
-162 SSLVLSFS
+162 NSLVLSFS

-254 QGAWGT
+254 QGAWET

-266 QGQEGVIRE
+266 QGQEGVIRS

-333 LGLSGVTTRTVL
+333 LGLSGVTTKTIL
-345 ARNAMASLN
+345 ARNAMASFN

-408 GKAQQLVSTIRDIN
+408 GKAQQLVSTIRNSN

-434 LIKIYPDLIGK
+434 LIKIYPSLIGK
-445 IDAETLAL
+445 INAETLAL
-453 MDQAEALKLLN
+453 MDLAEALKLLN

-470 ELKDKGDKLKE
+470 ELKDKKKA
-481 LDKKISDREASA
+481 LDSAEREARLEIEHNKKASA
-493 NEKHWYDALANQG
+493 TKAPAFDFGGEGANYMGYDAANY
-506 GSAQAGGYTY
+506 STEAQ
-516 TKKRDTQLEVMR
+516 KKYQL
-528 RERDL
+528 L
-533 LAKDYEKTKKEQAEA
+533 KNDYEKTKK
-548 QKAQEFDAKPTKE
+548 AQEWGNKSKDE
-561 KIKLLEEENRKRAE
+561 KIKALEAENNERNNRIKQLETAQN
-575 LIEKKKKFQDL
+575 KAGQDKHKE
-586 NTLDVMKA
+586 VI
-594 AYQKD
+594 QWR
-599 IDSLKEEQAL
+599 IDKLKEEQAIKAQEL
-609 NEQKIELLKK
+609 ELLKAK
-619 KEAEE
+619 
-624 NPPKTTNTKKPKGKS
+624 PPKTDEQPPKTKKTKKPKGKS

-677 KQLELAHKKTLTQ
+677 KLLELAHKKTLTQ

-704 DKALIDEQSDLKLS
+704 DKAIIDEQSNLKLK
-718 SAEATYDHEKA
+718 SAEATYDHERAK
-729 RIEAEDLKQKAE
+729 IEAEDLKQKAE

-761 DEADAKIADAKSE
+761 DEANAKIADAKSE

-801 MSRIFQDLEG
+801 MGRIFQDLEG
-811 KGKKAINAVYQ
+811 KGKEAINAVYQ

-836 EDLGNGVDKFGM
+836 EDLGHGVDKFGM
-848 NRAEFEQN
+848 TKAEFEQN

-864 AIADQTEKIKAKTL
+864 AIADQTEKIKAKAL

-903 VQSALGKMQSAVGSI
+903 VQSALSKMQSAIGSI

-963 IGSAF
+963 IGAAF
-968 GPIGAAAGAAIGAVT
+968 GPIGAAAGATIGAVT
-983 AIGSA
+983 SVASA

-1014 YKSLGKAIGESYG
+1014 YKNLGKAIGESYG
-1027 VDASR
+1027 VDASK

-1062 DGKIQQMQAE
+1062 DGKIQQMQSE

-1106 YAEAWNSG
+1106 YADAWNSG

-1150 RISEF
+1150 KLSEF

-1223 IQQDVRSIST
+1223 IQQDVRGIST

-1264 RLGSIEKNTRALR
+1264 RLGTIEKNTRALR

>member
-1 MNTGINEPQGSSY
+1 MNTGLNEPQGSSY

-29 LSNKIERMGK
+29 LSGRIERMGK

-48 ASGIDSL
+48 ASGIDRL

-90 SYETSLEAMLR
+90 SYETSLEAMLN

-128 GGAQTMLGFG
+128 GGAKTMLGFG
-138 LASESIIPHLKAIGD
+138 LASESIVPHLKAIGD
-153 ISGGNSEKF
+153 ISGGNAEKF

-211 MSKGAITSKMVQDA
+211 MSKGAISSKMVQDA

-247 MGLQAQF
+247 VGLQAQF
-254 QGAWGT
+254 QGAWET

-266 QGQEGVIRE
+266 QGQEGVIQN

-284 KNYEKVGQVLAG
+284 KNYEKVGQVLARV
-296 IVIAVGAYKAALIAC
+296 IIAVGAYKAALIVC
-311 NVVESVSLSIKAAH
+311 NVIEGISLSVKAAH

-333 LGLSGVTTRTVL
+333 LGLSEVTTRTVL

-375 IYALATA
+375 FYAVATA

-394 ETIKEQA
+394 ETLKEQA
-401 DALEEAD
+401 EALEEAD
-408 GKAQQLVSTIRDIN
+408 SKAQQLASTIRDIN
-422 STNYQRQKAFED
+422 STNYQRQKAFEE
-434 LIKIYPDLIGK
+434 LIKIYPSLIGK

-453 MDQAEALKLLN
+453 MNQADALKLLN

-470 ELKDKGDKLKE
+470 ELA
-481 LDKKISDREASA
+481 DKKKALDIAEREARMEIEHNKKADEIKAPPLDFSGA
-493 NEKHWYDALANQG
+493 GVTYMGYEAITKSNEAQEKYKLAL
-506 GSAQAGGYTY
+506 
-516 TKKRDTQLEVMR
+516 
-528 RERDL
+528 
-533 LAKDYEKTKKEQAEA
+533 KDYEKTKKDQEEA
-548 QKAQEFDAKPTKE
+548 RKAQEFDEKPKKE
-561 KIKLLEEENRKRAE
+561 RIRLLEEENRKTSE

-586 NTLDVMKA
+586 NTNEGIKA
-594 AYQKD
+594 VYQND
-599 IDSLKEEQAL
+599 IDRLKQELAL
-609 NEQKIELLKK
+609 NNQKIDLLKK
-619 KEAEE
+619 KDDV
-624 NPPKTTNTKKPKGKS
+624 NPPKTTKTKKPKGKS
-639 AEELAKEE
+639 AEELAKEV

-668 LDDSTDKKL
+668 LDDSTEKKL

-704 DKALIDEQSDLKLS
+704 DKALIDEQSNLKLS

-729 RIEAEDLKQKAE
+729 KIEAEDLKQKAE
-741 SMREYLKLYG
+741 AMREYLKLYG

-761 DEADAKIADAKSE
+761 DEANAKIADAKSE

-779 IKARLRLDLTDLDKS
+779 IKAKLRLDLTELDKS

-801 MSRIFQDLEG
+801 MGRIFQDLEG

-864 AIADQTEKIKAKTL
+864 AIADQTEKIKAKAL
-878 EASGAFAQLG
+878 EASGAFTQLG

-903 VQSALGKMQSAVGSI
+903 VQSALGKMQGAVGSI

-1000 IQAIA
+1000 IQVIA

-1014 YKSLGKAIGESYG
+1014 YKSLGKSIGESYG

-1150 RISEF
+1150 RLSEF

>member
-1 MNTGINEPQGSSY
+1 
-14 SIGIDISEAL
+14 
-24 KNLEQ
+24 
-29 LSNKIERMGK
+29 MGK

-90 SYETSLEAMLR
+90 SYETSLEAMLS

-128 GGAQTMLGFG
+128 GGAKTMLGFG
-138 LASESIIPHLKAIGD
+138 LASESVVPHLKAIGD
-153 ISGGNSEKF
+153 ISGGNAEKF
-162 SSLVLSFS
+162 NSLVLVFS
-170 QMSSVGKLMGQD
+170 QMSSLGKLVGQD
-182 LLQMINAGFNPLEE
+182 LVQMINAGFNPLEE

-254 QGAWGT
+254 QGAWET

-333 LGLSGVTTRTVL
+333 LGLTGVTTRTVL

-394 ETIKEQA
+394 ETIKDQA
-401 DALEEAD
+401 EALEEAD
-408 GKAQQLVSTIRDIN
+408 GKAQQLVSTIRNSN
-422 STNYQRQKAFED
+422 STNYQRQKAFEE
-434 LIKIYPDLIGK
+434 LIKIYPSLIGK
-445 IDAETLAL
+445 INAETLAL

-470 ELKDKGDKLKE
+470 ELKDKKKS
-481 LDKKISDREASA
+481 LDKA
-493 NEKHWYDALANQG
+493 
-506 GSAQAGGYTY
+506 
-516 TKKRDTQLEVMR
+516 
-528 RERDL
+528 ERDARLEIEHNKKASDTKAPAFDFGGEGANYMGYDTANYSTEAQKKYKL
-533 LAKDYEKTKKEQAEA
+533 LKQDYEKTKK
-548 QKAQEFDAKPTKE
+548 AQEWGNKSKDE
-561 KIKLLEEENRKRAE
+561 KIKALESENNERNNRIKQLETAQN
-575 LIEKKKKFQDL
+575 KAGQDKHKE
-586 NTLDVMKA
+586 VI
-594 AYQKD
+594 QWR
-599 IDSLKEEQAL
+599 IDKLKEEQAIKAQEL
-609 NEQKIELLKK
+609 ELLKAK
-619 KEAEE
+619 
-624 NPPKTTNTKKPKGKS
+624 PPKTDEQPPKTKKTKKPKGKS

-668 LDDSTDKKL
+668 LDDSTEKKL

-690 IERERQDRKANKQA
+690 IERERHDRKANKQA
-704 DKALIDEQSDLKLS
+704 DKALIDEQSNLKLS
-718 SAEATYDHEKA
+718 SAEATYDHERAK
-729 RIEAEDLKQKAE
+729 IEAEDLKQKAE
-741 SMREYLKLYG
+741 AMREYLKLYG

-801 MSRIFQDLEG
+801 MGRIFQDLEG
-811 KGKKAINAVYQ
+811 KGKNAINAVSQ
-822 EAKELSEYLKAGKF
+822 EAKELSEYLKTGKF
-836 EDLGNGVDKFGM
+836 EDLGGGVDKFGM
-848 NRAEFEQN
+848 TRAEFEQN

-864 AIADQTEKIKAKTL
+864 AIADQTEKIKAKAL
-878 EASGAFAQLG
+878 ETSGAFAQLG

-903 VQSALGKMQSAVGSI
+903 VQSALSKMQSAIGSI

-930 SLGDSIGSNVLKG
+930 SLGESLGSNVLKG
-943 VGSALGTV
+943 VGSTLGTV

-963 IGSAF
+963 IGAAF
-968 GPIGAAAGAAIGAVT
+968 GPIGAAAGATIGAVT
-983 AIGSA
+983 SVASA

-1014 YKSLGKAIGESYG
+1014 YKNLGKAIGESYG
-1027 VDASR
+1027 VDASK

-1062 DGKIQQMQAE
+1062 DGKIQQMQSE

-1106 YAEAWNSG
+1106 YADAWNSG

-1150 RISEF
+1150 KLSEF

-1223 IQQDVRSIST
+1223 IQQDVRGIST

-1253 RNTKELYEINE
+1253 RNTRELYEMNE
-1264 RLGSIEKNTRALR
+1264 RLATIEKNTRALR

>member
-1 MNTGINEPQGSSY
+1 MNTGLNEPQGSSY

-29 LSNKIERMGK
+29 LSGRIERMGK
-39 DIAQSNAES
+39 DMAQSNAES
-48 ASGIDSL
+48 ASGIDRL

-128 GGAQTMLGFG
+128 GGAKTMLGFG
-138 LASESIIPHLKAIGD
+138 LASESIVPHLKAIGD
-153 ISGGNSEKF
+153 ISGGNAEKF

-254 QGAWGT
+254 QGAWET

-266 QGQEGVIRE
+266 QGQEGVIQN

-333 LGLSGVTTRTVL
+333 LGLSGVTTKTVL
-345 ARNAMASLN
+345 ARNAMAGLN

-422 STNYQRQKAFED
+422 STNYQRQKAFEE
-434 LIKIYPDLIGK
+434 LIKIYPSLIGK

-453 MDQAEALKLLN
+453 MNQADALKLLN

-470 ELKDKGDKLKE
+470 ELA
-481 LDKKISDREASA
+481 DKKKALDRAEFEARMEIEHNKKADEIKAPPLDFSGA
-493 NEKHWYDALANQG
+493 GVTYMGYEAITKSYE
-506 GSAQAGGYTY
+506 AQ
-516 TKKRDTQLEVMR
+516 KKYQLQK
-528 RERDL
+528 
-533 LAKDYEKTKKEQAEA
+533 KDYEKTKK
-548 QKAQEFDAKPTKE
+548 AQEWGNKSKDE
-561 KIKLLEEENRKRAE
+561 KIKALEAENNERNNRIKQLENAQN
-575 LIEKKKKFQDL
+575 KASQDKHKE
-586 NTLDVMKA
+586 VI
-594 AYQKD
+594 QWR
-599 IDSLKEEQAL
+599 IDKLKEEQAIKAQEL
-609 NEQKIELLKK
+609 ELLKAK
-619 KEAEE
+619 PPKTDEQ
-624 NPPKTTNTKKPKGKS
+624 PPKTTKTKKPKGKS

-654 IDEEFELEEEYLRR
+654 IDEEFELEEEYLKR
-668 LDDSTDKKL
+668 LDDSTEKKL

-704 DKALIDEQSDLKLS
+704 DKALIDEQSNLKLS
-718 SAEATYDHEKA
+718 SAEATYDHERTK
-729 RIEAEDLKQKAE
+729 IEAEDLKQKAE
-741 SMREYLKLYG
+741 AMREYLKLYG

-761 DEADAKIADAKSE
+761 DEANAKIADAKSE

-779 IKARLRLDLTDLDKS
+779 IQAKLRLDLTELDKS

-801 MSRIFQDLEG
+801 MGRIFQDLEG

-864 AIADQTEKIKAKTL
+864 AIADQTEKIKAKAL

-903 VQSALGKMQSAVGSI
+903 VQSALGKMQGAVGSI

-963 IGSAF
+963 IGAAF
-968 GPIGAAAGAAIGAVT
+968 GPIGAAAGATIGAVT
-983 AIGSA
+983 SVASA

-1005 NQIKGLERN
+1005 SQIKGLERN

-1027 VDASR
+1027 VDASK

-1051 IMEEKSKKKSD
+1051 IMEERSKKKSD
-1062 DGKIQQMQAE
+1062 DGKIQQMQSE

-1106 YAEAWNSG
+1106 YADAWNSG

-1150 RISEF
+1150 RLSEF

-1253 RNTKELYEINE
+1253 RNTRELYEINE
-1264 RLGSIEKNTRALR
+1264 RLGTIEKNTRALR

>member
-1 MNTGINEPQGSSY
+1 MNAGINEPQGSSY

-29 LSNKIERMGK
+29 LSGRIERMGK

-48 ASGIDSL
+48 ASGIDRL

-90 SYETSLEAMLR
+90 SYEVSLEAMLN

-128 GGAQTMLGFG
+128 GGAKTMLGFG
-138 LASESIIPHLKAIGD
+138 LASESVVPHLKAIGD
-153 ISGGNSEKF
+153 ISGGNAEKF
-162 SSLVLSFS
+162 NSLVLVFS
-170 QMSSVGKLMGQD
+170 QMSSLGKLVGQD
-182 LLQMINAGFNPLEE
+182 LIQMINAGFNPLEE

-254 QGAWGT
+254 QGAWET

-266 QGQEGVIRE
+266 QGQEGVIQN

-333 LGLSGVTTRTVL
+333 LGLTGVTTRTVL

-408 GKAQQLVSTIRDIN
+408 GKAQQLVSTIRNSN
-422 STNYQRQKAFED
+422 STNYQRQKAFEE
-434 LIKIYPDLIGK
+434 LIKIYPSLIGK

-453 MDQAEALKLLN
+453 MNQADALKLLN

-470 ELKDKGDKLKE
+470 ELA
-481 LDKKISDREASA
+481 DKKKALDSAEREARLEIEHNKKADEIKAPPLDFSGA
-493 NEKHWYDALANQG
+493 GVTYMGYEAITK
-506 GSAQAGGYTY
+506 STEAQ
-516 TKKRDTQLEVMR
+516 KKYQL
-528 RERDL
+528 L
-533 LAKDYEKTKKEQAEA
+533 KNDYEKTKK
-548 QKAQEFDAKPTKE
+548 AQEWGNKSKDE
-561 KIKLLEEENRKRAE
+561 KIKALEAENNERNNRIKQLETAQN
-575 LIEKKKKFQDL
+575 KAGQDKHKE
-586 NTLDVMKA
+586 VI
-594 AYQKD
+594 QWR
-599 IDSLKEEQAL
+599 IDKLKEEQAIKAQEL
-609 NEQKIELLKK
+609 ELLKAK
-619 KEAEE
+619 
-624 NPPKTTNTKKPKGKS
+624 PPKTDEQPPKTKKTKKPKKPKGKS

-668 LDDSTDKKL
+668 LDDSTDKRL

-704 DKALIDEQSDLKLS
+704 DKALIDEQSNLKLK
-718 SAEATYDHEKA
+718 SAEATYDHERAK
-729 RIEAEDLKQKAE
+729 IEAEDLKQKAE
-741 SMREYLKLYG
+741 AMREYLKLYG

-761 DEADAKIADAKSE
+761 DEANAKIADAKSE
-774 GEKLS
+774 GDKLS
-779 IKARLRLDLTDLDKS
+779 IQAKLRLDLTDLDKS

-801 MSRIFQDLEG
+801 MGRIFQDLEG
-811 KGKKAINAVYQ
+811 KGKEAINAVYQ

-864 AIADQTEKIKAKTL
+864 TIADQTEKIKAKAL

-903 VQSALGKMQSAVGSI
+903 VQSALGKMQGAVSSI
-918 TSALGFLSDSFS
+918 TGSLGFLSDSFS
-930 SLGDSIGSNVLKG
+930 SLGDSLGSNVLKG

-951 GNVVNKTMEGAK
+951 NNVVNKTMEGAK
-963 IGSAF
+963 MGSAF
-968 GPIGAAAGAAIGAVT
+968 GPIGAAAGATIGAVT

-1027 VDASR
+1027 VDASK

-1051 IMEEKSKKKSD
+1051 IMEERSKKKSD
-1062 DGKIQQMQAE
+1062 DGKIQQMQSE

-1150 RISEF
+1150 KLSEF

-1223 IQQDVRSIST
+1223 IQQDVRGIST

-1253 RNTKELYEINE
+1253 RNTKELYEMNE
-1264 RLGSIEKNTRALR
+1264 RLATIEKNTRALR

>member
-29 LSNKIERMGK
+29 LSGRIERMGK

-138 LASESIIPHLKAIGD
+138 LASESIVPHLKAIGD
-153 ISGGNSEKF
+153 ISGGNAEKF

-254 QGAWGT
+254 QGAWET

-266 QGQEGVIRE
+266 QGQEGVIQN
-275 GYKLAIDLI
+275 GYKLAIDLV

-333 LGLSGVTTRTVL
+333 LGLTGVTTKTIL
-345 ARNAMASLN
+345 ARNAMASFN

-375 IYALATA
+375 FYTLATA

-408 GKAQQLVSTIRDIN
+408 GKAQQLVSTIRNSN

-434 LIKIYPDLIGK
+434 LIKIYPSLIGK
-445 IDAETLAL
+445 INAETLAL

-470 ELKDKGDKLKE
+470 ELA
-481 LDKKISDREASA
+481 DKKKALDSA
-493 NEKHWYDALANQG
+493 
-506 GSAQAGGYTY
+506 
-516 TKKRDTQLEVMR
+516 
-528 RERDL
+528 ERDARLEIEHNKKADEIKAPPLDFSGAGVTYMGYEAITKSYEAQKKYQL
-533 LAKDYEKTKKEQAEA
+533 LKNDYEKTKK
-548 QKAQEFDAKPTKE
+548 AQEWGNKSKDE
-561 KIKLLEEENRKRAE
+561 KIKALEAENNERNNHIKQLENAQN
-575 LIEKKKKFQDL
+575 KAGQDKHKE
-586 NTLDVMKA
+586 VI
-594 AYQKD
+594 QWR
-599 IDSLKEEQAL
+599 IDKLKEEQAIKAQEL
-609 NEQKIELLKK
+609 ELLKAK
-619 KEAEE
+619 PPKTDEQ
-624 NPPKTTNTKKPKGKS
+624 PPKTTKTKKPKGKS

-668 LDDSTDKKL
+668 LDDSTEKKL

-704 DKALIDEQSDLKLS
+704 DKALIDEQSNLKLK
-718 SAEATYDHEKA
+718 SAEATYDHERAK
-729 RIEAEDLKQKAE
+729 IEAEDLKQKAE
-741 SMREYLKLYG
+741 AMREYLKIYG

-761 DEADAKIADAKSE
+761 DEANAKIADAKSE

-779 IKARLRLDLTDLDKS
+779 IKAKLRLDLTELDKS

-801 MSRIFQDLEG
+801 MGRIFQDLEG

-878 EASGAFAQLG
+878 ETSGAFGQLG

-963 IGSAF
+963 IGAAF
-968 GPIGAAAGAAIGAVT
+968 GPIGAAAGATIGAVT
-983 AIGSA
+983 SIASA
-988 IAKAHDERHERR
+988 IAKAHDERAERR

-1005 NQIKGLERN
+1005 SQIKGLERN
-1014 YKSLGKAIGESYG
+1014 YKSLGKSIGESYG
-1027 VDASR
+1027 VDASK

-1062 DGKIQQMQAE
+1062 DGKIQQMQSE

-1106 YAEAWNSG
+1106 YADAWNSG

-1150 RISEF
+1150 KLSEF

-1191 DGSTNGLSGSS
+1191 EGTGAGASGSS

-1253 RNTKELYEINE
+1253 RNTKELYEMNE
-1264 RLGSIEKNTRALR
+1264 RLATIEKNTRALR

>member
-1 MNTGINEPQGSSY
+1 MNTGLNEPQGSSY

-29 LSNKIERMGK
+29 LSGRIERMGK

-138 LASESIIPHLKAIGD
+138 LASESVVPHLKAIGD
-153 ISGGNSEKF
+153 ISGGNAEKF

-211 MSKGAITSKMVQDA
+211 MSKGAISSKMVQDA

-254 QGAWGT
+254 QGAWET

-296 IVIAVGAYKAALIAC
+296 IVIAVGAYKAALIVC

-333 LGLSGVTTRTVL
+333 LGLSEVTTRTVL

-375 IYALATA
+375 IYAVATA

-401 DALEEAD
+401 EALEEAD
-408 GKAQQLVSTIRDIN
+408 SKAQQLASTIRNIN
-422 STNYQRQKAFED
+422 STNYQREKAFKE
-434 LIKIYPDLIGK
+434 LIKIYPSLIGK

-453 MDQAEALKLLN
+453 MNQADALKLLN

-470 ELKDKGDKLKE
+470 ELA
-481 LDKKISDREASA
+481 DKKKALDIAERDARIEIENNKRSTKAPAFDFGGEGA
-493 NEKHWYDALANQG
+493 NYMGYDAPNYSTVAQTKYQLA
-506 GSAQAGGYTY
+506 
-516 TKKRDTQLEVMR
+516 K
-528 RERDL
+528 
-533 LAKDYEKTKKEQAEA
+533 KDYEKTKKEQAEA
-548 QKAQEFDAKPTKE
+548 QKAQEFDAKPIKE
-561 KIKLLEEENRKRAE
+561 RIKLKEEENRKISE

-586 NTLDVMKA
+586 NAHDGVKA
-594 AYQKD
+594 LYQAD
-599 IDSLKEEQAL
+599 IDKLKEEKAL
-609 NEQKIELLKK
+609 NEQNIELLKK
-619 KEAEE
+619 KGAEE
-624 NPPKTTNTKKPKGKS
+624 NPPKTTKTKKPKGKS
-639 AEELAKEE
+639 AEELAKEA

-704 DKALIDEQSDLKLS
+704 DKALIDEQSNLKLK
-718 SAEATYDHEKA
+718 SAEATYDHERAK
-729 RIEAEDLKQKAE
+729 IEAEDLKQKVEA
-741 SMREYLKLYG
+741 MREYLKIYG

-761 DEADAKIADAKSE
+761 DEANAKIADAKSE

-779 IKARLRLDLTDLDKS
+779 IQAKLRLDLTELDKS

-801 MSRIFQDLEG
+801 RGRIFQDLEG
-811 KGKKAINAVYQ
+811 KGKNAINAVYQ

-864 AIADQTEKIKAKTL
+864 AIADQTEKIKAKAL

-903 VQSALGKMQSAVGSI
+903 VQSALGKMQGAVSSI
-918 TSALGFLSDSFS
+918 TGSLGFLSDSFS
-930 SLGDSIGSNVLKG
+930 SLGDSLGSNVLKG

-951 GNVVNKTMEGAK
+951 NNVVNKTMEGAK
-963 IGSAF
+963 MGSAF
-968 GPIGAAAGAAIGAVT
+968 GPIGAAAGATIGAVT

-1005 NQIKGLERN
+1005 SQIKGLERN
-1014 YKSLGKAIGESYG
+1014 YKSLGKSIGESYG

-1106 YAEAWNSG
+1106 YADAWNSG

-1150 RISEF
+1150 KLSEF

-1253 RNTKELYEINE
+1253 RNTKELYEMNE
-1264 RLGSIEKNTRALR
+1264 RLATIEKNTRALR

>member
-1 MNTGINEPQGSSY
+1 MNAGINEPQGSSY

-29 LSNKIERMGK
+29 LSGRIERMGK

-48 ASGIDSL
+48 ASGIDRL

-90 SYETSLEAMLR
+90 SYEVSLEAMLN
-101 SKEKA
+101 SKGKA

-128 GGAQTMLGFG
+128 GGAKTMLGFG
-138 LASESIIPHLKAIGD
+138 LASESIVPHLKAIGD
-153 ISGGNSEKF
+153 ISGGNAEKF
-162 SSLVLSFS
+162 NSLVLVFS
-170 QMSSVGKLMGQD
+170 QMSSLGKLVGQD
-182 LLQMINAGFNPLEE
+182 LVQMINAGFNPLEE

-254 QGAWGT
+254 QGAWET

-266 QGQEGVIRE
+266 QGQEGVIQN

-333 LGLSGVTTRTVL
+333 LGLSEVTTKTAL
-345 ARNAMASLN
+345 AHKAMARLN

-401 DALEEAD
+401 EALEEAD
-408 GKAQQLVSTIRDIN
+408 SKAQQLASTIRDIN
-422 STNYQRQKAFED
+422 STNYQRQKAFEE
-434 LIKIYPDLIGK
+434 LIKIYPSLIGK

-453 MDQAEALKLLN
+453 MNQADALKLLN

-470 ELKDKGDKLKE
+470 ELA
-481 LDKKISDREASA
+481 DKKKALDRAEFEARMEIEHNKKADEIKAPPLDFSGA
-493 NEKHWYDALANQG
+493 GVTYMGYEAITKSNE
-506 GSAQAGGYTY
+506 AQ
-516 TKKRDTQLEVMR
+516 KKYQLQK
-528 RERDL
+528 
-533 LAKDYEKTKKEQAEA
+533 KDYEKTKKDQEEA
-548 QKAQEFDAKPTKE
+548 RKAQEFDAKPTKE

-586 NTLDVMKA
+586 NSLDGIKA
-594 AYQKD
+594 EYQKD
-599 IDSLKEEQAL
+599 IDRLKEEQAL
-609 NEQKIELLKK
+609 TEQKIELYKK
-619 KEAEE
+619 NGAEA
-624 NPPKTTNTKKPKGKS
+624 NPPKTTKTKKKPKGKS
-639 AEELAKEE
+639 AEELAKEA

-668 LDDSTDKKL
+668 LDDSTEKKL
-677 KQLELAHKKTLTQ
+677 KQLELAHKKTITQ

-704 DKALIDEQSDLKLS
+704 DKALIDEQSNLKLK

-729 RIEAEDLKQKAE
+729 KIEAEDLKLKAE
-741 SMREYLKLYG
+741 AMREYLKLYG

-761 DEADAKIADAKSE
+761 DEANAKIADAKSE

-779 IKARLRLDLTDLDKS
+779 IQAKLRLDLTELDKS
-794 YGVITSA
+794 YGVITSS
-801 MSRIFQDLEG
+801 MGRIFQDLEG

-864 AIADQTEKIKAKTL
+864 AIADQTEKIKAKAL

-903 VQSALGKMQSAVGSI
+903 VQSALGKMQGAVSTITGS
-918 TSALGFLSDSFS
+918 LGFLSDSFS
-930 SLGDSIGSNVLKG
+930 SLGESLGSNVLKG

-963 IGSAF
+963 MGAAF
-968 GPIGAAAGAAIGAVT
+968 GPIGAAAGATIGAVT

-1027 VDASR
+1027 VDASK
-1032 MIEQQ
+1032 MIEEQ

-1078 TIGDNAQRAKDAIF
+1078 TIGDNAQKAKDAIF

-1106 YAEAWNSG
+1106 YAEAWSSG

-1150 RISEF
+1150 RLSEF

-1253 RNTKELYEINE
+1253 RNTKELYEMNE
-1264 RLGSIEKNTRALR
+1264 RLATIEKNTRALR

>member
-1 MNTGINEPQGSSY
+1 MNAGINEPQGSSY

-29 LSNKIERMGK
+29 LSGRIERMGK

-48 ASGIDSL
+48 ASGIDRL

-90 SYETSLEAMLR
+90 SYEVSLEAMLS

-128 GGAQTMLGFG
+128 GGAKTMLGFG
-138 LASESIIPHLKAIGD
+138 LASESVVPHLKAIGD
-153 ISGGNSEKF
+153 ISGGNAEKF
-162 SSLVLSFS
+162 NSLVLVFS
-170 QMSSVGKLMGQD
+170 QMSSLGKLVGQD
-182 LLQMINAGFNPLEE
+182 LIQMINAGFNPLEE

-254 QGAWGT
+254 QGAWET

-266 QGQEGVIRE
+266 QGQEGVIQN

-345 ARNAMASLN
+345 ARNAMASFN

-408 GKAQQLVSTIRDIN
+408 GKAQQLVSTIRNSN

-434 LIKIYPDLIGK
+434 LIKIYPSLIGK
-445 IDAETLAL
+445 INAETLAL

-470 ELKDKGDKLKE
+470 ELKDKKKA
-481 LDKKISDREASA
+481 LDKA
-493 NEKHWYDALANQG
+493 
-506 GSAQAGGYTY
+506 
-516 TKKRDTQLEVMR
+516 
-528 RERDL
+528 ERDARLEIEHNKKASDTKAPAFDFGGEGANYMGYDTANYSTEAQKKYKL
-533 LAKDYEKTKKEQAEA
+533 LKQDYEKTKK
-548 QKAQEFDAKPTKE
+548 AQEWGNKSKDE
-561 KIKLLEEENRKRAE
+561 KIKALEDENKERNNRIKQLETAQN
-575 LIEKKKKFQDL
+575 KAGQDKHKE
-586 NTLDVMKA
+586 VI
-594 AYQKD
+594 QWR
-599 IDSLKEEQAL
+599 IDKLKEEQAIKAQEL
-609 NEQKIELLKK
+609 ELLKAK
-619 KEAEE
+619 
-624 NPPKTTNTKKPKGKS
+624 PPKTDEQPPKTKKTKKPKGKS

-668 LDDSTDKKL
+668 LDDSTDKRL

-704 DKALIDEQSDLKLS
+704 DKALIDEQSNLKLK
-718 SAEATYDHEKA
+718 SAEATYDHERA

-741 SMREYLKLYG
+741 AMREYLKLYG

-761 DEADAKIADAKSE
+761 DEANAKIADAKSE

-779 IKARLRLDLTDLDKS
+779 IQAKLRLDLTELDKS

-801 MSRIFQDLEG
+801 MGRIFQDLEG

-822 EAKELSEYLKAGKF
+822 EANELSEYLKAGKF

-864 AIADQTEKIKAKTL
+864 AIADQTEKIKTKAL

-903 VQSALGKMQSAVGSI
+903 VQSALGKMQGAVSSI
-918 TSALGFLSDSFS
+918 TGSLGFLSDSFS
-930 SLGDSIGSNVLKG
+930 SLGDSLGSNVLKG

-951 GNVVNKTMEGAK
+951 NNVVNKTMEGAK
-963 IGSAF
+963 MGSAF
-968 GPIGAAAGAAIGAVT
+968 GPIGAAAGATIGAVT

-1027 VDASR
+1027 VDASK

-1051 IMEEKSKKKSD
+1051 IMEERSKKKSD
-1062 DGKIQQMQAE
+1062 DGKIQQMQSE

-1106 YAEAWNSG
+1106 YADAWNSG

-1150 RISEF
+1150 KLSEF

-1253 RNTKELYEINE
+1253 RNTKELYEMNE
-1264 RLGSIEKNTRALR
+1264 RLATIEKNTRALR

>member
-1 MNTGINEPQGSSY
+1 MNAGINEPQGSSY

-29 LSNKIERMGK
+29 LSGRIERMGK
-39 DIAQSNAES
+39 DIAQSNADS
-48 ASGIDSL
+48 ASGIDRL

-90 SYETSLEAMLR
+90 SYEVSLEAMLS

-106 DAMLGTFREMAATTP
+106 DAMLGTFREMATTTP

-128 GGAQTMLGFG
+128 GGAKTMLGFG
-138 LASESIIPHLKAIGD
+138 LASESVVPHLKAIGD
-153 ISGGNSEKF
+153 ISGGNAERF
-162 SSLVLSFS
+162 NSLVLSFS

-254 QGAWGT
+254 QGAWET

-408 GKAQQLVSTIRDIN
+408 GKAQQLVSTIRNSN
-422 STNYQRQKAFED
+422 STNYQRQKAFEE
-434 LIKIYPDLIGK
+434 LIKIYPSLIGK

-453 MDQAEALKLLN
+453 MNQADALKLLN

-470 ELKDKGDKLKE
+470 ELA
-481 LDKKISDREASA
+481 DKKKALDSAEREARMEIEHNKKADEIKAPPLDFSGA
-493 NEKHWYDALANQG
+493 GVTYMGYEAITKSYE
-506 GSAQAGGYTY
+506 AQ
-516 TKKRDTQLEVMR
+516 KKYKLQ
-528 RERDL
+528 
-533 LAKDYEKTKKEQAEA
+533 KQDYEKTKN
-548 QKAQEFDAKPTKE
+548 AQEWGNKSKEE
-561 KIKLLEEENRKRAE
+561 KIKALEAENNERNNRIKQLENAQN
-575 LIEKKKKFQDL
+575 KAGQDKHKE
-586 NTLDVMKA
+586 VI
-594 AYQKD
+594 QWR
-599 IDSLKEEQAL
+599 IDKLKEEQAIKAQEL
-609 NEQKIELLKK
+609 ELLKAK
-619 KEAEE
+619 
-624 NPPKTTNTKKPKGKS
+624 PPKTDEQPPKTKKTKKPKGKS

-677 KQLELAHKKTLTQ
+677 KQLELAHKKTITQ

-704 DKALIDEQSDLKLS
+704 DKTLIDEQSNLKLS
-718 SAEATYDHEKA
+718 SAEATYDHERAK
-729 RIEAEDLKQKAE
+729 IEAEDLKQKAE
-741 SMREYLKLYG
+741 AMREYLKLYG

-761 DEADAKIADAKSE
+761 DEANAKIADAKSE

-779 IKARLRLDLTDLDKS
+779 IQAKLRLDLTELDKS

-801 MSRIFQDLEG
+801 MGRIFQDLEG

-848 NRAEFEQN
+848 NKAEFEQN

-864 AIADQTEKIKAKTL
+864 AIADQTEKIKAKAL
-878 EASGAFAQLG
+878 EASGAFGQLG
-888 QAFGDALKAGGDTAK
+888 TSFGEALKAGGDTAK
-903 VQSALGKMQSAVGSI
+903 VQGALGKMQGAVSSI
-918 TSALGFLSDSFS
+918 TGSLGFLSDSFS
-930 SLGDSIGSNVLKG
+930 SLGDSLGSNVLKG

-963 IGSAF
+963 MGATF
-968 GPIGAAAGAAIGAVT
+968 GPIGAAAGATIGAVT

-1014 YKSLGKAIGESYG
+1014 YKSLGKSIGESYG
-1027 VDASR
+1027 VDASK

-1037 NQILRQKQQLIRLQ
+1037 NQLLRQKQQLIRLQ

-1062 DGKIQQMQAE
+1062 DGKIQQMQSE

-1150 RISEF
+1150 KLSEF

-1223 IQQDVRSIST
+1223 IQQDVRGIST

-1253 RNTKELYEINE
+1253 RNTKELYEMNE
-1264 RLGSIEKNTRALR
+1264 RLATIEKNTRALR

>member
-1 MNTGINEPQGSSY
+1 
-14 SIGIDISEAL
+14 
-24 KNLEQ
+24 
-29 LSNKIERMGK
+29 MGK

-48 ASGIDSL
+48 TSGIDSL

-128 GGAQTMLGFG
+128 GGAKTMLGFG
-138 LASESIIPHLKAIGD
+138 LASESIVPHLKAIGD
-153 ISGGNSEKF
+153 ISGGNAEKF
-162 SSLVLSFS
+162 NSLVLVFS
-170 QMSSVGKLMGQD
+170 QMSSLGKLVGQD
-182 LLQMINAGFNPLEE
+182 LVQMINAGFNPLEE

-254 QGAWGT
+254 QGAWET

-266 QGQEGVIRE
+266 QGQEGVIQN

-354 ATLLANPYVLIAS
+354 ATLLANPYVFIAS

-375 IYALATA
+375 FYALATA

-408 GKAQQLVSTIRDIN
+408 GKAQQLVSTIRNSN
-422 STNYQRQKAFED
+422 STNYQRQKAFEE
-434 LIKIYPDLIGK
+434 LIKIYPSLIGK
-445 IDAETLAL
+445 INAETLAL
-453 MDQAEALKLLN
+453 MDQADALKLLN

-470 ELKDKGDKLKE
+470 ELKDKADKLKS

-516 TKKRDTQLEVMR
+516 TKKGDTQLEVMR
-528 RERDL
+528 RERVL
-533 LAKDYEKTKKEQAEA
+533 LANDYEKTKK
-548 QKAQEFDAKPTKE
+548 AQEWGNKSKDEQIKALEAENNERNNRIKQLENAQNKASQDKHKE
-561 KIKLLEEENRKRAE
+561 VIQWR
-575 LIEKKKKFQDL
+575 
-586 NTLDVMKA
+586 
-594 AYQKD
+594 
-599 IDSLKEEQAL
+599 IDKLKEEQAIKAQEL
-609 NEQKIELLKK
+609 ELLKAK
-619 KEAEE
+619 PPKTDEQ
-624 NPPKTTNTKKPKGKS
+624 PPKTTKTKKPKGKS

-668 LDDSTDKKL
+668 LDDSTEKKL

-704 DKALIDEQSDLKLS
+704 DKALIDEQSNLKLS
-718 SAEATYDHEKA
+718 SAEATYDHERAK
-729 RIEAEDLKQKAE
+729 IEAEDLKQKAE
-741 SMREYLKLYG
+741 AMREYLKIYG

-779 IKARLRLDLTDLDKS
+779 IKAKLRLDLTDLDKS

-801 MSRIFQDLEG
+801 MGRIFQDLEG

-864 AIADQTEKIKAKTL
+864 AIADQTEKIKAKAL
-878 EASGAFAQLG
+878 EASGAFGQLG
-888 QAFGDALKAGGDTAK
+888 TAFGEALKAGGDTAK
-903 VQSALGKMQSAVGSI
+903 VQSALGKMQGAVSTITGS
-918 TSALGFLSDSFS
+918 LGFLSDSFS
-930 SLGDSIGSNVLKG
+930 SLGESLGSNALKG

-963 IGSAF
+963 IGAAF
-968 GPIGAAAGAAIGAVT
+968 GPIGAAAGATIGAVT
-983 AIGSA
+983 SVASA

-1005 NQIKGLERN
+1005 SQIKGLERN
-1014 YKSLGKAIGESYG
+1014 YKSLGKSISESYG

-1106 YAEAWNSG
+1106 YADAWNSG

-1150 RISEF
+1150 KLSEF
-1155 FRDGILSVQ
+1155 FHDGILSVQ

-1253 RNTKELYEINE
+1253 RNTRELYEINE
-1264 RLGSIEKNTRALR
+1264 RLGTIEKNTRALR

>member
-29 LSNKIERMGK
+29 LSDKIERMGQN
-39 DIAQSNAES
+39 IAQSNAES

-55 NDKFKSLAATVG
+55 NDKFQSLAATVG

-138 LASESIIPHLKAIGD
+138 LASESIVPHLKAIGD
-153 ISGGNSEKF
+153 ISGGNAEKF

-254 QGAWGT
+254 QGAWET

-266 QGQEGVIRE
+266 QGQEGVIQN

-333 LGLSGVTTRTVL
+333 LGLTGVTTRTVL

-408 GKAQQLVSTIRDIN
+408 GKAQQLVSTIRNSN
-422 STNYQRQKAFED
+422 STNYQRQKAFEE
-434 LIKIYPDLIGK
+434 LIKIYPSLIGK
-445 IDAETLAL
+445 INAETLAL
-453 MDQAEALKLLN
+453 MDQADALKLLN

-470 ELKDKGDKLKE
+470 ELKDKADKLKS

-516 TKKRDTQLEVMR
+516 TRKDTRLEVMR
-528 RERDL
+528 REREL
-533 LAKDYEKTKKEQAEA
+533 LAKDYEKTKKEQEEA
-548 QKAQEFDAKPTKE
+548 RKAQEFDAKPIKE
-561 KIKLLEEENRKRAE
+561 RIKLKEEENRKLSE

-586 NTLDVMKA
+586 NTHEGVKA

-599 IDSLKEEQAL
+599 IDKLKEEKAL
-609 NEQKIELLKK
+609 NEQKIELYKK
-619 KEAEE
+619 NGAEA
-624 NPPKTTNTKKPKGKS
+624 NPPKTTKTKKPKGKS
-639 AEELAKEE
+639 AEELAKEA

-704 DKALIDEQSDLKLS
+704 DKALIDEQSNLKLK
-718 SAEATYDHEKA
+718 SAEATYDHERAK
-729 RIEAEDLKQKAE
+729 IEAEDLKQKAE
-741 SMREYLKLYG
+741 AMREYLKIYG

-761 DEADAKIADAKSE
+761 DEANAKIADAKSE

-779 IKARLRLDLTDLDKS
+779 IQAKLRLDLTELDKS
-794 YGVITSA
+794 YGVITRA
-801 MSRIFQDLEG
+801 MARIFQDLEG
-811 KGKKAINAVYQ
+811 KGKKDINAVYQ

-864 AIADQTEKIKAKTL
+864 AIADQTEKIKAKAL

-963 IGSAF
+963 IGAAF
-968 GPIGAAAGAAIGAVT
+968 GPIGAAAGATIGAVT

-1000 IQAIA
+1000 IQVIA
-1005 NQIKGLERN
+1005 SQIKGLERN
-1014 YKSLGKAIGESYG
+1014 YKSLGKSIGESYG

-1078 TIGDNAQRAKDAIF
+1078 TIGDNAQKAKDAIF

-1150 RISEF
+1150 RLSEF

-1253 RNTKELYEINE
+1253 RNTKELYEMNE
-1264 RLGSIEKNTRALR
+1264 RLATIEKNTRALR

>member
-1 MNTGINEPQGSSY
+1 MNAGLNEPQGSSY

-29 LSNKIERMGK
+29 LSGRIERMGK
-39 DIAQSNAES
+39 DIAKSNAES
-48 ASGIDSL
+48 ASGIDRL

-90 SYETSLEAMLR
+90 SYEVSLEAMLS

-128 GGAQTMLGFG
+128 GGAKTMLGFG
-138 LASESIIPHLKAIGD
+138 LASESVVPHLKAIGD
-153 ISGGNSEKF
+153 ISGGNAEKF

-211 MSKGAITSKMVQDA
+211 MSKGAISSKMVQDA

-254 QGAWGT
+254 QGAWET

-266 QGQEGVIRE
+266 QGQEGVIQN

-345 ARNAMASLN
+345 ARNAMASFN

-408 GKAQQLVSTIRDIN
+408 SKAQQLVSTIRNSN
-422 STNYQRQKAFED
+422 STNYQRQKAFEE
-434 LIKIYPDLIGK
+434 LIKIYPSLIGK

-453 MDQAEALKLLN
+453 MNQADALKLLN

-470 ELKDKGDKLKE
+470 ELKDKADKLKS

-516 TKKRDTQLEVMR
+516 TKKGDTQLEVMR
-528 RERDL
+528 RERAL
-533 LAKDYEKTKKEQAEA
+533 LANDYEKTKN
-548 QKAQEFDAKPTKE
+548 AQEWGNKSKEE
-561 KIKLLEEENRKRAE
+561 KIKALEAENNKRNNRIKQLETAQN
-575 LIEKKKKFQDL
+575 KAGQDKHKE
-586 NTLDVMKA
+586 VI
-594 AYQKD
+594 QWR
-599 IDSLKEEQAL
+599 IDKLKEEQAIKAQEL
-609 NEQKIELLKK
+609 ELLKAK
-619 KEAEE
+619 
-624 NPPKTTNTKKPKGKS
+624 PPKTDEQPPKTKKTKKPKGKS

-690 IERERQDRKANKQA
+690 IERERHDRKANKQA
-704 DKALIDEQSDLKLS
+704 DKALIDEQSNLKLK
-718 SAEATYDHEKA
+718 SAEATYDHERAK
-729 RIEAEDLKQKAE
+729 IEAEDLKQKAE
-741 SMREYLKLYG
+741 AMREYLKIYG

-761 DEADAKIADAKSE
+761 DEANAKIADAKSE

-779 IKARLRLDLTDLDKS
+779 IQAKLRLDLTELDKS

-801 MSRIFQDLEG
+801 MGRIFQDLEG
-811 KGKKAINAVYQ
+811 KGKNAINAVYQ

-864 AIADQTEKIKAKTL
+864 AIADQTEKIKTKAL

-903 VQSALGKMQSAVGSI
+903 VQSALGKMQGAVGSI

-930 SLGDSIGSNVLKG
+930 SLGENLGSNVLKG
-943 VGSALGTV
+943 IGSALGTV
-951 GNVVNKTMEGAK
+951 NNVINKTMEGEKVGA
-963 IGSAF
+963 AF
-968 GPIGAAAGAAIGAVT
+968 GPIGAAVGATIGAVT

-1005 NQIKGLERN
+1005 NQIKGLDRN
-1014 YKSLGKAIGESYG
+1014 YKSLGKSISESYG
-1027 VDASR
+1027 VDASK

-1078 TIGDNAQRAKDAIF
+1078 TIGDNAQKAKDAIF

-1150 RISEF
+1150 KLSEF

-1223 IQQDVRSIST
+1223 IQQDVRGIST

-1253 RNTKELYEINE
+1253 RNTKELYEMNE
-1264 RLGSIEKNTRALR
+1264 RLATIEKNTRALR

>member
-1 MNTGINEPQGSSY
+1 MNTGLNEPQGSSY

-24 KNLEQ
+24 RNLEQ
-29 LSNKIERMGK
+29 LSGRIERMGK

-48 ASGIDSL
+48 ASGIDRL

-128 GGAQTMLGFG
+128 GGAKTMLGFG
-138 LASESIIPHLKAIGD
+138 LASESIVPHLKAIGD
-153 ISGGNSEKF
+153 ISGGNAEKF
-162 SSLVLSFS
+162 NSLVLSFS

-254 QGAWGT
+254 QGAWET

-266 QGQEGVIRE
+266 QGQEGVIQN

-345 ARNAMASLN
+345 ARNAMASFN

-408 GKAQQLVSTIRDIN
+408 GKAQQLVSTIRNSN

-434 LIKIYPDLIGK
+434 LIKIYPSLIGK
-445 IDAETLAL
+445 INAETLAL
-453 MDQAEALKLLN
+453 MDQVEVLKLLN

-470 ELKDKGDKLKE
+470 ELA
-481 LDKKISDREASA
+481 DKKKALDIAEREARIEIAHNKKASETKAPAFDFGGEGA
-493 NEKHWYDALANQG
+493 NYMGYDAANY
-506 GSAQAGGYTY
+506 STEAQ
-516 TKKRDTQLEVMR
+516 KKYQL
-528 RERDL
+528 L
-533 LAKDYEKTKKEQAEA
+533 KNDYEKTKK
-548 QKAQEFDAKPTKE
+548 AQEWGNKSKDE
-561 KIKLLEEENRKRAE
+561 KIKALEAENNERNNHIKQLENAQNKAGQ
-575 LIEKKKKFQDL
+575 EKHKEVIQWR
-586 NTLDVMKA
+586 
-594 AYQKD
+594 
-599 IDSLKEEQAL
+599 IDKLKEEQAIKAQEL
-609 NEQKIELLKK
+609 ELLKAK
-619 KEAEE
+619 PPKTDEQ
-624 NPPKTTNTKKPKGKS
+624 PPKTTKTKKPKGKS

-690 IERERQDRKANKQA
+690 IERERQDRKSNKQA
-704 DKALIDEQSDLKLS
+704 DKALIDEQSNLKLS
-718 SAEATYDHEKA
+718 SAEATYDHERAK
-729 RIEAEDLKQKAE
+729 IEAEDLKQKAE
-741 SMREYLKLYG
+741 AMREYLKLYG

-761 DEADAKIADAKSE
+761 DEANAKIAEAKSE

-779 IKARLRLDLTDLDKS
+779 IQAKLRLDLTDLDKS
-794 YGVITSA
+794 YGVITSE
-801 MSRIFQDLEG
+801 MGRIFQDLEG

-864 AIADQTEKIKAKTL
+864 AIADQTDKIKAKAL
-878 EASGAFAQLG
+878 EASGAFGQLG
-888 QAFGDALKAGGDTAK
+888 TAFGDALKAGGDTAK

-963 IGSAF
+963 IGAAF
-968 GPIGAAAGAAIGAVT
+968 GPIGAAAGATIGAVT
-983 AIGSA
+983 SIASA
-988 IAKAHDERHERR
+988 IAKAHDERAERR

-1005 NQIKGLERN
+1005 SQIKGLERN
-1014 YKSLGKAIGESYG
+1014 YKSLGKSIGESYG
-1027 VDASR
+1027 VDASK

-1062 DGKIQQMQAE
+1062 DGKIQQMQSE

-1078 TIGDNAQRAKDAIF
+1078 TIGDNEQRAKDAIF

-1106 YAEAWNSG
+1106 YADAWNSG

-1150 RISEF
+1150 RLSEF

-1191 DGSTNGLSGSS
+1191 EGTGAGASGSS

-1253 RNTKELYEINE
+1253 RNTKELYEMNE
-1264 RLGSIEKNTRALR
+1264 RLATIEKNTRALR

>member
-1 MNTGINEPQGSSY
+1 MNTGLNEPQGSSY

-24 KNLEQ
+24 RNLEQ
-29 LSNKIERMGK
+29 LSGRIERMGK
-39 DIAQSNAES
+39 DIAKSNAES
-48 ASGIDSL
+48 ASGIDRL

-90 SYETSLEAMLR
+90 SYEVSLEAMLN

-128 GGAQTMLGFG
+128 GGAKTMLGFG
-138 LASESIIPHLKAIGD
+138 LASESVVPHLKAIGD
-153 ISGGNSEKF
+153 ISGGNAERF
-162 SSLVLSFS
+162 NSLVLSFS

-254 QGAWGT
+254 QGAWET

-266 QGQEGVIRE
+266 QGQEGVIQN

-345 ARNAMASLN
+345 ARNAMASFN

-408 GKAQQLVSTIRDIN
+408 GKAQQLVSTIRNSN

-434 LIKIYPDLIGK
+434 LIKIYPSLIGK
-445 IDAETLAL
+445 INAETLAL

-470 ELKDKGDKLKE
+470 ELKDKKKALDKAE
-481 LDKKISDREASA
+481 LDARLEIEHNKKASDTKAPAFDFGGEGA
-493 NEKHWYDALANQG
+493 NYMGYDAANY
-506 GSAQAGGYTY
+506 STEAQ
-516 TKKRDTQLEVMR
+516 KKYK
-528 RERDL
+528 L
-533 LAKDYEKTKKEQAEA
+533 LKQDYEKTKK
-548 QKAQEFDAKPTKE
+548 AQEWGNKSKDE
-561 KIKLLEEENRKRAE
+561 KIKALEAENNERNNRIKQLETAQN
-575 LIEKKKKFQDL
+575 KAGQDKHKE
-586 NTLDVMKA
+586 VI
-594 AYQKD
+594 QWR
-599 IDSLKEEQAL
+599 IDKLKEEQAIKAQEL
-609 NEQKIELLKK
+609 ELLKAK
-619 KEAEE
+619 
-624 NPPKTTNTKKPKGKS
+624 PPKTDEQPPKTKKPKKPKGKS

-677 KQLELAHKKTLTQ
+677 KLLELAHKKTLTQ
-690 IERERQDRKANKQA
+690 IERERQDRKLNKQA
-704 DKALIDEQSDLKLS
+704 DKALIDEQSDLKLK
-718 SAEATYDHEKA
+718 SAEATYDHERAK
-729 RIEAEDLKQKAE
+729 IEAEDLKQKAE
-741 SMREYLKLYG
+741 AMREYLKLYG

-761 DEADAKIADAKSE
+761 DEADAKIAEAKSE

-801 MSRIFQDLEG
+801 MGRIFQDLEG
-811 KGKKAINAVYQ
+811 KGKNAINAVYQ

-836 EDLGNGVDKFGM
+836 EDLGGGVDKFGM
-848 NRAEFEQN
+848 TRAEFEQN

-864 AIADQTEKIKAKTL
+864 AIADQTEKIKAKAL

-903 VQSALGKMQSAVGSI
+903 VQSALSKMQSAIGSI

-943 VGSALGTV
+943 VGSTLGTV

-963 IGSAF
+963 IGAAF
-968 GPIGAAAGAAIGAVT
+968 GPIGAAAGATIGAVT
-983 AIGSA
+983 SVASA

-1014 YKSLGKAIGESYG
+1014 YKSLGKSISESYG

-1062 DGKIQQMQAE
+1062 DGKIQQMQSE

-1106 YAEAWNSG
+1106 YADAWNSG

-1150 RISEF
+1150 KLSEF

-1223 IQQDVRSIST
+1223 IQQDVRGIST

-1253 RNTKELYEINE
+1253 RNTRELYEMNE
-1264 RLGSIEKNTRALR
+1264 RLATIEKNTRALR

>member
-1 MNTGINEPQGSSY
+1 MNTGLNEPQGSSY

-24 KNLEQ
+24 RNLEQ
-29 LSNKIERMGK
+29 LSGRIERMGK

-48 ASGIDSL
+48 ASGIDRL

-90 SYETSLEAMLR
+90 SYETSLEAMLS

-128 GGAQTMLGFG
+128 GGAKTMLGFG
-138 LASESIIPHLKAIGD
+138 LASESIVPHLKAIGD
-153 ISGGNSEKF
+153 ISGGNAEKF

-211 MSKGAITSKMVQDA
+211 MSKGAISSKMVQDA

-254 QGAWGT
+254 QGAWET

-266 QGQEGVIRE
+266 QGQEGVIQN

-333 LGLSGVTTRTVL
+333 LGLTGVTTRTVL

-375 IYALATA
+375 FYTLATA

-408 GKAQQLVSTIRDIN
+408 GKAQQLVSTIRNSN
-422 STNYQRQKAFED
+422 STNYQRQKAFEE
-434 LIKIYPDLIGK
+434 LIKIYPSLIGK
-445 IDAETLAL
+445 INAETLAL

-470 ELKDKGDKLKE
+470 ELA
-481 LDKKISDREASA
+481 DKKKALDSAEREARIEIEHNKRAKETKAPAFDFGGEGA
-493 NEKHWYDALANQG
+493 NYMGYDAANYSTEAQKRYKLA
-506 GSAQAGGYTY
+506 
-516 TKKRDTQLEVMR
+516 L
-528 RERDL
+528 
-533 LAKDYEKTKKEQAEA
+533 KDYEKTKKEQEWGN
-548 QKAQEFDAKPTKE
+548 KSKDE
-561 KIKLLEEENRKRAE
+561 KIKALESENNERNNRIKQLETAQN
-575 LIEKKKKFQDL
+575 KAGQDKHKE
-586 NTLDVMKA
+586 VI
-594 AYQKD
+594 QWR
-599 IDSLKEEQAL
+599 IDKLKEEQAIKAQEL
-609 NEQKIELLKK
+609 ELLKAK
-619 KEAEE
+619 
-624 NPPKTTNTKKPKGKS
+624 PPKTDEQPPKTKKPKGKS
-639 AEELAKEE
+639 AEELAKEA

-654 IDEEFELEEEYLRR
+654 IDEEFEIEEEYLRR
-668 LDDSTDKKL
+668 LDDSTDKRL

-704 DKALIDEQSDLKLS
+704 DKALIDEQSNLKLS
-718 SAEATYDHEKA
+718 SAEATYDHERAK
-729 RIEAEDLKQKAE
+729 IETEDLKQKAE
-741 SMREYLKLYG
+741 AMREYLKLYG
-751 TYEEKRKALN
+751 TYEEKRKALK
-761 DEADAKIADAKSE
+761 DEANAKIAEAKSE

-779 IKARLRLDLTDLDKS
+779 IKARLRLDLTELDKS

-801 MSRIFQDLEG
+801 MGRIFQDLEG

-848 NRAEFEQN
+848 NKAEFEQN

-864 AIADQTEKIKAKTL
+864 AIADQTEKIKAKAL

-963 IGSAF
+963 IGAAF
-968 GPIGAAAGAAIGAVT
+968 GPIGAAVGATIGAVT
-983 AIGSA
+983 SVASA
-988 IAKAHDERHERR
+988 IAKAHDERAERR

-1005 NQIKGLERN
+1005 SQIKGLERN

-1027 VDASR
+1027 VDASK

-1150 RISEF
+1150 KLSEF

-1253 RNTKELYEINE
+1253 RNTKELYEMNE
-1264 RLGSIEKNTRALR
+1264 RLATIEKNTRALR

>member
-1 MNTGINEPQGSSY
+1 MNTGLNEPQGSSY

-39 DIAQSNAES
+39 DIAKSNAES

-55 NDKFKSLAATVG
+55 NDKFKNLAATVG

-90 SYETSLEAMLR
+90 SYEVSLEAMLN

-138 LASESIIPHLKAIGD
+138 LASESVVPHLKAIGD
-153 ISGGNSEKF
+153 ISGGNAERF
-162 SSLVLSFS
+162 NSLVLSFS

-182 LLQMINAGFNPLEE
+182 LVQMINAGFNPLEE

-254 QGAWGT
+254 QGAWET

-266 QGQEGVIRE
+266 QGQEGVIQN

-333 LGLSGVTTRTVL
+333 LGLSGVTTKTVL
-345 ARNAMASLN
+345 ARNAMASFN

-408 GKAQQLVSTIRDIN
+408 GKAQQLVSTIRNSN
-422 STNYQRQKAFED
+422 STNYQRQKAFEE
-434 LIKIYPDLIGK
+434 LIKIYPSLIGK
-445 IDAETLAL
+445 INAETLAL
-453 MDQAEALKLLN
+453 MNQADALKLLN

-470 ELKDKGDKLKE
+470 ELKDKADKLKS

-506 GSAQAGGYTY
+506 GSAQAGSYTY
-516 TKKRDTQLEVMR
+516 TKKGDTQLEVMR
-528 RERDL
+528 RERAL
-533 LAKDYEKTKKEQAEA
+533 LANDYEKTKN
-548 QKAQEFDAKPTKE
+548 AQEWGNKSKDE
-561 KIKLLEEENRKRAE
+561 KIKALEAENNERNNRIKQLETAQN
-575 LIEKKKKFQDL
+575 KAGQDKHKE
-586 NTLDVMKA
+586 VI
-594 AYQKD
+594 QWR
-599 IDSLKEEQAL
+599 IDKLKEEQAIKAQEL
-609 NEQKIELLKK
+609 ELLKAK
-619 KEAEE
+619 
-624 NPPKTTNTKKPKGKS
+624 PPKTDEQPSKTKKTKKPKGKS
-639 AEELAKEE
+639 AEELAKEA

-668 LDDSTDKKL
+668 LDDSSEKKL

-690 IERERQDRKANKQA
+690 IERERQDRKLNKQA
-704 DKALIDEQSDLKLS
+704 DKALIDEQSNLKLK

-729 RIEAEDLKQKAE
+729 KIEAEDLKQKAE
-741 SMREYLKLYG
+741 AMREYLKLYG

-779 IKARLRLDLTDLDKS
+779 IQAKLRLDLTDLDKS

-801 MSRIFQDLEG
+801 MGRIFQDLEG
-811 KGKKAINAVYQ
+811 KGKNAINTVYQ
-822 EAKELSEYLKAGKF
+822 EARELSEYLKAGKF
-836 EDLGNGVDKFGM
+836 EDLGNGVDKFGL

-864 AIADQTEKIKAKTL
+864 AIADQTEKIKAKAL

-903 VQSALGKMQSAVGSI
+903 VQSALSKMQSAIGSI

-930 SLGDSIGSNVLKG
+930 SLGESLGSNVLKG
-943 VGSALGTV
+943 VGSTLGTV

-963 IGSAF
+963 VGAAF
-968 GPIGAAAGAAIGAVT
+968 GPIGAAVGATIGAVT
-983 AIGSA
+983 SVASA
-988 IAKAHDERHERR
+988 IAKAHDERAERR

-1005 NQIKGLERN
+1005 SQIKGLERN
-1014 YKSLGKAIGESYG
+1014 YKSLGKSISESYG
-1027 VDASR
+1027 VDASK
-1032 MIEQQ
+1032 MIDQQ
-1037 NQILRQKQQLIRLQ
+1037 NQLLRQKQQLIRLQ

-1062 DGKIQQMQAE
+1062 DGKIQQMQSE

-1106 YAEAWNSG
+1106 YADAWNSG

-1150 RISEF
+1150 KLSEF

-1223 IQQDVRSIST
+1223 IQQDVRGIST

-1253 RNTKELYEINE
+1253 RNTKELYEMNE
-1264 RLGSIEKNTRALR
+1264 RLATIEKNTRALR

>member
-1 MNTGINEPQGSSY
+1 MNTGLNEPQGSSY

-29 LSNKIERMGK
+29 LSDKIERMGQN
-39 DIAQSNAES
+39 IAQSNAES

-138 LASESIIPHLKAIGD
+138 LASESIVPHLKAIGD
-153 ISGGNSEKF
+153 ISGGNAEKF

-254 QGAWGT
+254 QGAWET

-266 QGQEGVIRE
+266 QGQEGVIQN

-311 NVVESVSLSIKAAH
+311 NVVESVSISLKAAQ
-325 TLALRAQA
+325 TLAMRAQA
-333 LGLSGVTTRTVL
+333 MGLSGVTTATVL
-345 ARNAMASLN
+345 ARNATASLN

-408 GKAQQLVSTIRDIN
+408 GKAQQLVSTIRNSN
-422 STNYQRQKAFED
+422 STNYQRQKAFEE
-434 LIKIYPDLIGK
+434 LIKIYPSLIGK
-445 IDAETLAL
+445 INAETLAL

-470 ELKDKGDKLKE
+470 ELADKKKALDRAE
-481 LDKKISDREASA
+481 LDA
-493 NEKHWYDALANQG
+493 
-506 GSAQAGGYTY
+506 
-516 TKKRDTQLEVMR
+516 R
-528 RERDL
+528 REIEHNKKADEIKAPPL
-533 LAKDYEKTKKEQAEA
+533 DFSGAGVTYMGYEAITKSYEAQKKYQLQKQDYEKAK
-548 QKAQEFDAKPTKE
+548 KAQEWGNKSKDE
-561 KIKLLEEENRKRAE
+561 KIKALEAENNERNNHIKQLENAQNKADQ
-575 LIEKKKKFQDL
+575 EKHKEVIQWR
-586 NTLDVMKA
+586 
-594 AYQKD
+594 
-599 IDSLKEEQAL
+599 IDKLKEEQAIKAQEL
-609 NEQKIELLKK
+609 ELLKAK
-619 KEAEE
+619 PQKTDEQ
-624 NPPKTTNTKKPKGKS
+624 PPKTTKTKKPKGKS
-639 AEELAKEE
+639 AEELAKEA

-668 LDDSTDKKL
+668 LDDSTEKKL

-690 IERERQDRKANKQA
+690 IERERHDRKANKQA
-704 DKALIDEQSDLKLS
+704 DKAIIDEQSDLKLK
-718 SAEATYDHEKA
+718 SAEATYDHERGK
-729 RIEAEDLKQKAE
+729 IEAEDLKQKAE
-741 SMREYLKLYG
+741 AMREYLKLYG

-761 DEADAKIADAKSE
+761 DEANAKIADAKSE

-779 IKARLRLDLTDLDKS
+779 IQAKLRLDLTDLDKS

-801 MSRIFQDLEG
+801 MGRIFQDLEG
-811 KGKKAINAVYQ
+811 KGKNAINAVYQ

-848 NRAEFEQN
+848 TKAEFEQN

-864 AIADQTEKIKAKTL
+864 AIADQTEKIKAKAL

-903 VQSALGKMQSAVGSI
+903 VQSALSKMQSAIGSI

-930 SLGDSIGSNVLKG
+930 SLGESLGSNVLKG
-943 VGSALGTV
+943 VGSTLGTV

-963 IGSAF
+963 IGAAF
-968 GPIGAAAGAAIGAVT
+968 GPIGAAAGATIGAVT
-983 AIGSA
+983 SVASA

-1005 NQIKGLERN
+1005 SQIKGLERN
-1014 YKSLGKAIGESYG
+1014 YKNLGKAIGESYG
-1027 VDASR
+1027 VDASK

-1062 DGKIQQMQAE
+1062 DGKIQQMQSE

-1150 RISEF
+1150 KLSEF

-1223 IQQDVRSIST
+1223 IQQDVRGIST

-1264 RLGSIEKNTRALR
+1264 RLGTIEKNTRALR

>member
-1 MNTGINEPQGSSY
+1 MNTGLNEPQGSSY

-29 LSNKIERMGK
+29 LSGRIERMGK
-39 DIAQSNAES
+39 DIAKSNAES

-90 SYETSLEAMLR
+90 SYEVSLEAMLS

-128 GGAQTMLGFG
+128 GGAKTMLGFG
-138 LASESIIPHLKAIGD
+138 LASESVVPHLKAIGD
-153 ISGGNSEKF
+153 ISGGNAEKF

-254 QGAWGT
+254 QGAWET

-333 LGLSGVTTRTVL
+333 LGLTGVTTRTVL
-345 ARNAMASLN
+345 ARNAMASFN

-408 GKAQQLVSTIRDIN
+408 GKAQQLVSTIRNSN
-422 STNYQRQKAFED
+422 STNYQRQKAFEN
-434 LIKIYPDLIGK
+434 LIKIYPSLIGK
-445 IDAETLAL
+445 INAETLAL
-453 MDQAEALKLLN
+453 MDQADALKLLN

-470 ELKDKGDKLKE
+470 ELKDKADKLKS

-506 GSAQAGGYTY
+506 GSAQAGGYTS

-533 LAKDYEKTKKEQAEA
+533 LAKDYEKTKN
-548 QKAQEFDAKPTKE
+548 AQEWGNKSKDE
-561 KIKLLEEENRKRAE
+561 KIKALEAENNERNNRIKQLETAQN
-575 LIEKKKKFQDL
+575 KAGQDKHKE
-586 NTLDVMKA
+586 VI
-594 AYQKD
+594 QWR
-599 IDSLKEEQAL
+599 IDKLKEEQAIKAQEL
-609 NEQKIELLKK
+609 ELLKAK
-619 KEAEE
+619 
-624 NPPKTTNTKKPKGKS
+624 PPKTDEQPPKTKKPKKPKGKS

-677 KQLELAHKKTLTQ
+677 KLLELAHKKTLTQ
-690 IERERQDRKANKQA
+690 IERERQDRKLNKQA

-718 SAEATYDHEKA
+718 SAEATYDHERAK
-729 RIEAEDLKQKAE
+729 IEAEDLKQKAE
-741 SMREYLKLYG
+741 AMREYLKLYG

-761 DEADAKIADAKSE
+761 DEADAKIAQAKSE

-779 IKARLRLDLTDLDKS
+779 IQAKLRLDLTDLDKS

-801 MSRIFQDLEG
+801 MGRIFQDLEG
-811 KGKKAINAVYQ
+811 KGKNAINAVYQ

-836 EDLGNGVDKFGM
+836 EDLGGGVDKFGM
-848 NRAEFEQN
+848 TRAEFEQN

-864 AIADQTEKIKAKTL
+864 AIADQTEKIKAKAL

-888 QAFGDALKAGGDTAK
+888 LAFGDALKAGGDTAK
-903 VQSALGKMQSAVGSI
+903 VQSALSKMQSAIGSI

-963 IGSAF
+963 IGAAF
-968 GPIGAAAGAAIGAVT
+968 GPIGAAAGATIGAVT
-983 AIGSA
+983 SVASA

-1014 YKSLGKAIGESYG
+1014 YKNLGKAIGESYG
-1027 VDASR
+1027 VDASK

-1062 DGKIQQMQAE
+1062 DGKIQQMQSE

-1150 RISEF
+1150 RLSEF
-1155 FRDGILSVQ
+1155 FRDGILSIQ

-1223 IQQDVRSIST
+1223 IQQDVRGIST

-1253 RNTKELYEINE
+1253 RNTKELYEMNE
-1264 RLGSIEKNTRALR
+1264 RLATIEKNTRALR

>member
-1 MNTGINEPQGSSY
+1 MNTGLNEPQGSSY

-29 LSNKIERMGK
+29 LSGRIERMGK

-138 LASESIIPHLKAIGD
+138 LASESVVPHLKAIGD
-153 ISGGNSEKF
+153 ISGGNAEKF

-254 QGAWGT
+254 QGAWET

-333 LGLSGVTTRTVL
+333 LGLSEVTTKTAL
-345 ARNAMASLN
+345 AHKAMARLN

-401 DALEEAD
+401 EALEEAD
-408 GKAQQLVSTIRDIN
+408 SKAQQLVSTIRNIN
-422 STNYQRQKAFED
+422 STNYQRQKAFEE
-434 LIKIYPDLIGK
+434 LIKIYPSLIGK

-453 MDQAEALKLLN
+453 MNQVDALKLLN

-470 ELKDKGDKLKE
+470 ELADKKKALDSAE
-481 LDKKISDREASA
+481 LDARLEIAHNKKASETKAPAFDFGGEGANYMGYDTANYSTEA
-493 NEKHWYDALANQG
+493 Q
-506 GSAQAGGYTY
+506 
-516 TKKRDTQLEVMR
+516 KKYK
-528 RERDL
+528 L
-533 LAKDYEKTKKEQAEA
+533 LKQDYEKTKKAQEEA

-561 KIKLLEEENRKRAE
+561 KIKLLEEENRKRSE

-586 NTLDVMKA
+586 NAHDGVKA

-599 IDSLKEEQAL
+599 IDRLKEEQAL
-609 NEQKIELLKK
+609 TEQKIELYKK
-619 KEAEE
+619 NGAEA
-624 NPPKTTNTKKPKGKS
+624 NPPKTTKTKKPKGKS

-668 LDDSTDKKL
+668 LDDSTEKKL
-677 KQLELAHKKTLTQ
+677 KQLELAHKKTITQ
-690 IERERQDRKANKQA
+690 IERERHDRKANKQA
-704 DKALIDEQSDLKLS
+704 DKALIDEQSNLKLK
-718 SAEATYDHEKA
+718 SAEATYDHERAK
-729 RIEAEDLKQKAE
+729 IEAEDLKQKAE
-741 SMREYLKLYG
+741 AMREYLKLYG

-761 DEADAKIADAKSE
+761 DEADAKIAEAKSE

-801 MSRIFQDLEG
+801 MGRIFQDLEG
-811 KGKKAINAVYQ
+811 KGKEAINAVYQ
-822 EAKELSEYLKAGKF
+822 ESKELSEYLKAGKF

-864 AIADQTEKIKAKTL
+864 AIADQTEKIKAKAL

-903 VQSALGKMQSAVGSI
+903 VQSALSKMQSAIGSI

-930 SLGDSIGSNVLKG
+930 SLGESLGSNVLKG
-943 VGSALGTV
+943 VGSTLGTV

-963 IGSAF
+963 IGAAF
-968 GPIGAAAGAAIGAVT
+968 GPIGAAAGATIGAVT
-983 AIGSA
+983 SVASA

-1014 YKSLGKAIGESYG
+1014 YKNLGKAIGESYG

-1032 MIEQQ
+1032 MIDQQ

-1062 DGKIQQMQAE
+1062 DGKIQQMQSE

-1106 YAEAWNSG
+1106 YADAWNSG

-1150 RISEF
+1150 KLSEF

-1223 IQQDVRSIST
+1223 IQQDVRGIST

-1253 RNTKELYEINE
+1253 RNTKELYEMNE
-1264 RLGSIEKNTRALR
+1264 RLATIEKNTRALR

>member
-1 MNTGINEPQGSSY
+1 MNTGLNEPQGSSY

-29 LSNKIERMGK
+29 LSGRIERMGK
-39 DIAQSNAES
+39 DIAKSNAES
-48 ASGIDSL
+48 ASGIDRL

-90 SYETSLEAMLR
+90 SYEVSLEAMLS

-128 GGAQTMLGFG
+128 GGAKTMLGFG
-138 LASESIIPHLKAIGD
+138 LASESVVPHLKAIGD
-153 ISGGNSEKF
+153 ISGGNAERF
-162 SSLVLSFS
+162 NSLVLSFS

-254 QGAWGT
+254 QGAWET

-311 NVVESVSLSIKAAH
+311 NVVESVSVSLKTAQ
-325 TLALRAQA
+325 TLAMRAQA
-333 LGLSGVTTRTVL
+333 MGLSGVTTATVL

-408 GKAQQLVSTIRDIN
+408 GKAQQLVSTIRNSN

-434 LIKIYPDLIGK
+434 LIKIYPSLIGK
-445 IDAETLAL
+445 INAETLAL

-470 ELKDKGDKLKE
+470 ELKDKADKLKS

-516 TKKRDTQLEVMR
+516 TKKGDTQLEVMR
-528 RERDL
+528 RERAL
-533 LAKDYEKTKKEQAEA
+533 LANDYEKTKN
-548 QKAQEFDAKPTKE
+548 AQEWGNKSKDE
-561 KIKLLEEENRKRAE
+561 KIKALEAENNERNNRIKQLETAQN
-575 LIEKKKKFQDL
+575 KAGQDKHKE
-586 NTLDVMKA
+586 VI
-594 AYQKD
+594 QWR
-599 IDSLKEEQAL
+599 IDKLKEEQAIKAQEL
-609 NEQKIELLKK
+609 ELLKAK
-619 KEAEE
+619 
-624 NPPKTTNTKKPKGKS
+624 PPKTDEQPHKTTKTKKPKGKS
-639 AEELAKEE
+639 AEELAKEA

-677 KQLELAHKKTLTQ
+677 KQLELAHKKTITQ

-704 DKALIDEQSDLKLS
+704 DKAIIDEQSDLKLS
-718 SAEATYDHEKA
+718 SAEATYDHERAK
-729 RIEAEDLKQKAE
+729 IEAEDLKQKAE
-741 SMREYLKLYG
+741 AMREYLKLYG

-761 DEADAKIADAKSE
+761 DEANAKIADAKSE

-779 IKARLRLDLTDLDKS
+779 IQAKLRLDLTELDKS

-801 MSRIFQDLEG
+801 MGRIFQDLEG

-864 AIADQTEKIKAKTL
+864 AIADQTEKIKAKSL

-888 QAFGDALKAGGDTAK
+888 QAFGDVLKAGGDTAK
-903 VQSALGKMQSAVGSI
+903 VQSALSKMQSAVGSI

-968 GPIGAAAGAAIGAVT
+968 GPIGAAAGATIGAVT

-1005 NQIKGLERN
+1005 SQIKGLERN

-1027 VDASR
+1027 VDASK
-1032 MIEQQ
+1032 MIDQQ

-1051 IMEEKSKKKSD
+1051 IMEERSKKKSD
-1062 DGKIQQMQAE
+1062 DGKIQQMQSE

-1106 YAEAWNSG
+1106 YADAWNSG

-1150 RISEF
+1150 KLSEF

-1191 DGSTNGLSGSS
+1191 DGSTNGLNGSS

-1264 RLGSIEKNTRALR
+1264 RLGTIEKNTRALR

>member
-29 LSNKIERMGK
+29 LSNRIERMGK

-138 LASESIIPHLKAIGD
+138 LASESIVPHLKAIGD
-153 ISGGNSEKF
+153 ISGGNAEKF

-254 QGAWGT
+254 QGAWET

-266 QGQEGVIRE
+266 QGQEGVIQN

-345 ARNAMASLN
+345 ARNAMASFN

-408 GKAQQLVSTIRDIN
+408 GKAQQLVSTIRNSN

-434 LIKIYPDLIGK
+434 LIKIYPSLIGK
-445 IDAETLAL
+445 INAETLAL

-470 ELKDKGDKLKE
+470 ELKDKKKA
-481 LDKKISDREASA
+481 LDSAERDARLEIARNKKAGETKAPAFDFGGEGA
-493 NEKHWYDALANQG
+493 NYMGYDAANY
-506 GSAQAGGYTY
+506 STEAQ
-516 TKKRDTQLEVMR
+516 KKYQL
-528 RERDL
+528 L
-533 LAKDYEKTKKEQAEA
+533 KNDYEKTKK
-548 QKAQEFDAKPTKE
+548 AQEWGNKSKDE
-561 KIKLLEEENRKRAE
+561 KIKALEAENNERNNHIKQLENAQN
-575 LIEKKKKFQDL
+575 KAGQDKHKE
-586 NTLDVMKA
+586 VI
-594 AYQKD
+594 QWR
-599 IDSLKEEQAL
+599 IDKLKEEQAIKAQEL
-609 NEQKIELLKK
+609 ELLKAK
-619 KEAEE
+619 PPKTDEQ
-624 NPPKTTNTKKPKGKS
+624 PPKTTKTKKPKGKS

-704 DKALIDEQSDLKLS
+704 DKALIDEQSNLKLS
-718 SAEATYDHEKA
+718 SAEATYDHERAK
-729 RIEAEDLKQKAE
+729 IEAEDLKQKAE
-741 SMREYLKLYG
+741 AMREYLKIYG

-761 DEADAKIADAKSE
+761 DEANAKIADAKSE

-779 IKARLRLDLTDLDKS
+779 IQAKLRLDLTELDKS

-801 MSRIFQDLEG
+801 MARIFQDLEG
-811 KGKKAINAVYQ
+811 KGKKAINAVCQ

-864 AIADQTEKIKAKTL
+864 AIADQTEKIKAKAL

-888 QAFGDALKAGGDTAK
+888 QAFGEALKAGGDTAK
-903 VQSALGKMQSAVGSI
+903 VQSALSKMQSAVGSI

-963 IGSAF
+963 IGAAF
-968 GPIGAAAGAAIGAVT
+968 GPIGAAAGATIGAVT

-1000 IQAIA
+1000 IQVIA
-1005 NQIKGLERN
+1005 SQIKGLERN
-1014 YKSLGKAIGESYG
+1014 YKSLGKSIGESYG

-1106 YAEAWNSG
+1106 YADAWNSG

-1150 RISEF
+1150 KLSEF

-1253 RNTKELYEINE
+1253 RNTKELYEMNE
-1264 RLGSIEKNTRALR
+1264 RLATIEKNTRALR

>member
-29 LSNKIERMGK
+29 LSGRIERMGK

-48 ASGIDSL
+48 ASGIDRL

-90 SYETSLEAMLR
+90 SYEVSLEAMLS

-138 LASESIIPHLKAIGD
+138 LASESVVPHLKAIGD
-153 ISGGNSEKF
+153 ISGGNAEKF

-211 MSKGAITSKMVQDA
+211 MSKGAISSKMVQDA

-254 QGAWGT
+254 QGAWET

-311 NVVESVSLSIKAAH
+311 NVVESVSVSLKTAQ
-325 TLALRAQA
+325 TLAMRAQA
-333 LGLSGVTTRTVL
+333 MGLSGVTTATVL
-345 ARNAMASLN
+345 ARNATASLN

-375 IYALATA
+375 IYTLATA

-401 DALEEAD
+401 EALEEAD
-408 GKAQQLVSTIRDIN
+408 SKAQQLASTIRDIN
-422 STNYQRQKAFED
+422 STNYQRQKAFEE
-434 LIKIYPDLIGK
+434 LIKIYPSLIGK

-453 MDQAEALKLLN
+453 MNQADALKLLN

-470 ELKDKGDKLKE
+470 ELA
-481 LDKKISDREASA
+481 DKKKALDSSEREARLEIEHNKKASA
-493 NEKHWYDALANQG
+493 TKAPAFDFGGEGANYMGYDAANYSTEAQKRYKLA
-506 GSAQAGGYTY
+506 
-516 TKKRDTQLEVMR
+516 L
-528 RERDL
+528 
-533 LAKDYEKTKKEQAEA
+533 KDYEKTKKEQEEA
-548 QKAQEFDAKPTKE
+548 RKAQEFDEKPKKE
-561 KIKLLEEENRKRAE
+561 RIRLLEEENRKTSE

-586 NTLDVMKA
+586 NTNEGIKA
-594 AYQKD
+594 VYQND
-599 IDSLKEEQAL
+599 IDRLKQELAL
-609 NEQKIELLKK
+609 NNQKIDLLKK
-619 KEAEE
+619 KDDV
-624 NPPKTTNTKKPKGKS
+624 NPPKTTKTKKPKGKS

-668 LDDSTDKKL
+668 LDDSTEKKL

-704 DKALIDEQSDLKLS
+704 DKALIDEQSNLKLS

-729 RIEAEDLKQKAE
+729 KIEAEDLKQKAE
-741 SMREYLKLYG
+741 AMREYLKLYG

-761 DEADAKIADAKSE
+761 DEANAKIADAKSE

-779 IKARLRLDLTDLDKS
+779 IQAKLRLDLTELDKS

-801 MSRIFQDLEG
+801 MGRIFQDLEG
-811 KGKKAINAVYQ
+811 KGKNAINAVYQ

-864 AIADQTEKIKAKTL
+864 AIADQTEKIKAKAL

-903 VQSALGKMQSAVGSI
+903 VQSALGKMQGAVGSI

-930 SLGDSIGSNVLKG
+930 SLGESLGSNVLKG

-963 IGSAF
+963 IGAAF
-968 GPIGAAAGAAIGAVT
+968 GPIGAAAGATIGAVT
-983 AIGSA
+983 SVASA

-1005 NQIKGLERN
+1005 SQIKGLERN
-1014 YKSLGKAIGESYG
+1014 YKNLGKAIGESYG
-1027 VDASR
+1027 VDASK

-1051 IMEEKSKKKSD
+1051 IMEERSKKKSD
-1062 DGKIQQMQAE
+1062 DGKIQQMQSE

-1106 YAEAWNSG
+1106 YADAWNSG

-1150 RISEF
+1150 KLSEF

-1253 RNTKELYEINE
+1253 RNTRELYEINE
-1264 RLGSIEKNTRALR
+1264 RLGTIEKNTRALR

>member
-1 MNTGINEPQGSSY
+1 MNTGLNEPQGSSY

-29 LSNKIERMGK
+29 LSGRIERMGK
-39 DIAQSNAES
+39 DMAQSNAES
-48 ASGIDSL
+48 ASGIDRL

-90 SYETSLEAMLR
+90 SYEVSLEAMLN

-128 GGAQTMLGFG
+128 GGAKTMLGFG
-138 LASESIIPHLKAIGD
+138 LASESVVPHLKAIGD
-153 ISGGNSEKF
+153 ISGGNAEKF
-162 SSLVLSFS
+162 NSLVLVFS
-170 QMSSVGKLMGQD
+170 QMSSLGKLVGQD
-182 LLQMINAGFNPLEE
+182 LIQMINAGFNPLEE

-254 QGAWGT
+254 QGAWET

-266 QGQEGVIRE
+266 QGQEGVIQN

-345 ARNAMASLN
+345 ARNAMASFN

-408 GKAQQLVSTIRDIN
+408 GKAQQLVSTIRNSN

-434 LIKIYPDLIGK
+434 LIKIYPSLIGK
-445 IDAETLAL
+445 INAETLAL

-470 ELKDKGDKLKE
+470 ELKDKKKA
-481 LDKKISDREASA
+481 LDKA
-493 NEKHWYDALANQG
+493 
-506 GSAQAGGYTY
+506 
-516 TKKRDTQLEVMR
+516 
-528 RERDL
+528 ERDARLEIEHNKKASDTKAPAFDFGGEGANYMGYDTANYSTEAQKKYKL
-533 LAKDYEKTKKEQAEA
+533 LKQDYEKTKK
-548 QKAQEFDAKPTKE
+548 AQEWGNKSKDE
-561 KIKLLEEENRKRAE
+561 KIKALEDENKERNNRIKQLETAQN
-575 LIEKKKKFQDL
+575 KAGQDKHKE
-586 NTLDVMKA
+586 VI
-594 AYQKD
+594 QWR
-599 IDSLKEEQAL
+599 IDKLKEEQAIKAQEL
-609 NEQKIELLKK
+609 ELLKAK
-619 KEAEE
+619 
-624 NPPKTTNTKKPKGKS
+624 PPKTDEQPPKTKKTKKPKGKS

-668 LDDSTDKKL
+668 LDDSTEKKL

-690 IERERQDRKANKQA
+690 IERERHDRKLNKQA

-718 SAEATYDHEKA
+718 SAEATYDHERAK
-729 RIEAEDLKQKAE
+729 IEAEDLKQKAE
-741 SMREYLKLYG
+741 AMREYLKLYG

-761 DEADAKIADAKSE
+761 DEANAKIADAKSE

-779 IKARLRLDLTDLDKS
+779 IQAKLRLDLTELDKS

-801 MSRIFQDLEG
+801 MGRIFQDLEG

-864 AIADQTEKIKAKTL
+864 AIADQTEKIKAKAL
-878 EASGAFAQLG
+878 EASGAFTQLG

-930 SLGDSIGSNVLKG
+930 SLGESLGSNVLKG
-943 VGSALGTV
+943 VGSTLGTV

-963 IGSAF
+963 IGAAF
-968 GPIGAAAGAAIGAVT
+968 GPIGAAAGATIGAVT
-983 AIGSA
+983 SVASA

-1014 YKSLGKAIGESYG
+1014 YKSLGKSIGESYG
-1027 VDASR
+1027 VDASK

-1062 DGKIQQMQAE
+1062 DGKIQQMQSE

-1150 RISEF
+1150 RLSEF

-1253 RNTKELYEINE
+1253 RNTKELYEMNE
-1264 RLGSIEKNTRALR
+1264 RLATIEKNTRALR

>member
-29 LSNKIERMGK
+29 LSGRIERMGK

-48 ASGIDSL
+48 ASGIDRL

-90 SYETSLEAMLR
+90 SYEVSLEAMLS

-128 GGAQTMLGFG
+128 GGAKTMLGFG
-138 LASESIIPHLKAIGD
+138 LASESIVPHLKAIGD
-153 ISGGNSEKF
+153 ISGGNAEKF
-162 SSLVLSFS
+162 NSLVLVFS
-170 QMSSVGKLMGQD
+170 QMSSLGKLVGQD
-182 LLQMINAGFNPLEE
+182 LVQMINAGFNPLEE

-211 MSKGAITSKMVQDA
+211 MSKGAISSKMVQDA

-254 QGAWGT
+254 QGAWET

-345 ARNAMASLN
+345 ARNAMASFN

-408 GKAQQLVSTIRDIN
+408 GKAQQLVSTIRN
-422 STNYQRQKAFED
+422 SNPTNYQRQKAFEE
-434 LIKIYPDLIGK
+434 LIKIYPSLIGK
-445 IDAETLAL
+445 INAETLAL

-470 ELKDKGDKLKE
+470 ELKDKADKLKS

-506 GSAQAGGYTY
+506 GSAQAGGYTS
-516 TKKRDTQLEVMR
+516 TKKGDTQLEVMR
-528 RERDL
+528 RERAL
-533 LAKDYEKTKKEQAEA
+533 LAKDYEKTKN
-548 QKAQEFDAKPTKE
+548 AQEWGNKSKDE
-561 KIKLLEEENRKRAE
+561 KIKALEAENNERNNRIKQLETAQN
-575 LIEKKKKFQDL
+575 KAGQDKHKE
-586 NTLDVMKA
+586 VI
-594 AYQKD
+594 QWR
-599 IDSLKEEQAL
+599 IDKLKEEQAIKAQEL
-609 NEQKIELLKK
+609 ELLKAK
-619 KEAEE
+619 
-624 NPPKTTNTKKPKGKS
+624 PPKTDEQPPKTKKTKKPKGKS

-668 LDDSTDKKL
+668 LDDSTDKRL

-704 DKALIDEQSDLKLS
+704 DKALIDEQSNLKLK

-729 RIEAEDLKQKAE
+729 KIEAEDLKQKAE
-741 SMREYLKLYG
+741 AMREYLKLYG

-761 DEADAKIADAKSE
+761 DEANAKIADAKSE

-779 IKARLRLDLTDLDKS
+779 IRAKLRLDLTELDKS

-801 MSRIFQDLEG
+801 MGRIFQDLEG

-864 AIADQTEKIKAKTL
+864 AIADQTEKIKAKAL
-878 EASGAFAQLG
+878 EASGAFTQLG

-918 TSALGFLSDSFS
+918 TNSIGFLSDSFS

-963 IGSAF
+963 VGAAF
-968 GPIGAAAGAAIGAVT
+968 GPIGAAAGATIGAVT

-1005 NQIKGLERN
+1005 SQIKGLERN
-1014 YKSLGKAIGESYG
+1014 YKSLGKSIGESYG
-1027 VDASR
+1027 VDASK

-1037 NQILRQKQQLIRLQ
+1037 NQLLRQKQQLIRLQ

-1062 DGKIQQMQAE
+1062 DGKIQQMQSE

-1150 RISEF
+1150 KLSEF

-1264 RLGSIEKNTRALR
+1264 RLGTIEKNTRALR

>member
-1 MNTGINEPQGSSY
+1 MNTGLNEPQGSSY

-24 KNLEQ
+24 RNLEQ
-29 LSNKIERMGK
+29 LSGRIERMGK

-128 GGAQTMLGFG
+128 GGAKTMLGFG
-138 LASESIIPHLKAIGD
+138 LASESIVPHLKAIGD
-153 ISGGNSEKF
+153 ISGGNAEKF
-162 SSLVLSFS
+162 NSLVLVFS
-170 QMSSVGKLMGQD
+170 QMSSLGKLVGQD
-182 LLQMINAGFNPLEE
+182 LVQMINAGFNPLEE

-254 QGAWGT
+254 QGAWET

-266 QGQEGVIRE
+266 QGQEGVIQN
-275 GYKLAIDLI
+275 GYKLAIDLV

-345 ARNAMASLN
+345 ARNAMASFN

-401 DALEEAD
+401 EALEEAD
-408 GKAQQLVSTIRDIN
+408 SKAQQLASTIRDIN
-422 STNYQRQKAFED
+422 STNYQRQKAFEE
-434 LIKIYPDLIGK
+434 LIKIYPSLIGK

-453 MDQAEALKLLN
+453 MNQADALKLLN

-470 ELKDKGDKLKE
+470 ELADKKKALDRAEFEARMEIEHNKKADEIKAPPLDFSGAGVTYMGYEAITKSYEAQKKYKLK
-481 LDKKISDREASA
+481 K
-493 NEKHWYDALANQG
+493 Q
-506 GSAQAGGYTY
+506 
-516 TKKRDTQLEVMR
+516 
-528 RERDL
+528 
-533 LAKDYEKTKKEQAEA
+533 DYEKTKKDQEEARKAE
-548 QKAQEFDAKPTKE
+548 EFDAKPIKE
-561 KIKLLEEENRKRAE
+561 RIKLKEEENRKLSE

-586 NTLDVMKA
+586 NTHEGVKA

-599 IDSLKEEQAL
+599 IDRLKEEKAL
-609 NEQKIELLKK
+609 NEQNIELLKK
-619 KEAEE
+619 NGADT
-624 NPPKTTNTKKPKGKS
+624 NPPKTTKTKKHKGKS

-668 LDDSTDKKL
+668 LDDSTEKKL

-690 IERERQDRKANKQA
+690 IERERHDRKLNKQA
-704 DKALIDEQSDLKLS
+704 DKALIDEQSNLKLK

-729 RIEAEDLKQKAE
+729 KIEAEDLKQKAE
-741 SMREYLKLYG
+741 AMREYLKLYG

-761 DEADAKIADAKSE
+761 DEADAKIAEAKSE

-779 IKARLRLDLTDLDKS
+779 IQAKLRLDLTELDKS

-801 MSRIFQDLEG
+801 MGRIFQDLEG

-878 EASGAFAQLG
+878 EASGAFGQLG

-963 IGSAF
+963 IGAAF
-968 GPIGAAAGAAIGAVT
+968 GPIGAAAGATIGAVT
-983 AIGSA
+983 SVASA

-1005 NQIKGLERN
+1005 SQIKGLERN
-1014 YKSLGKAIGESYG
+1014 YKSLGKSIGESYG
-1027 VDASR
+1027 VDASK

-1051 IMEEKSKKKSD
+1051 IMEERSKKKSD
-1062 DGKIQQMQAE
+1062 DGKIQQMQSE

-1106 YAEAWNSG
+1106 YADAWNSG

-1150 RISEF
+1150 KLSEF

-1253 RNTKELYEINE
+1253 RNTRELYEINE
-1264 RLGSIEKNTRALR
+1264 RLGTIEKNTRALR

>member
-1 MNTGINEPQGSSY
+1 MNTGLNEPQGSSY

-29 LSNKIERMGK
+29 LSGRIERMGK
-39 DIAQSNAES
+39 DIAKSNAES
-48 ASGIDSL
+48 ASGIDRL

-90 SYETSLEAMLR
+90 SYEVSLEAMLS

-128 GGAQTMLGFG
+128 GGAKTMLGFG
-138 LASESIIPHLKAIGD
+138 LASESVVPHLKAIGD
-153 ISGGNSEKF
+153 ISGGNAEKF
-162 SSLVLSFS
+162 NSLVLVFS
-170 QMSSVGKLMGQD
+170 QMSSLGKLVGQD
-182 LLQMINAGFNPLEE
+182 LIQMINAGFNPLEE

-225 FISVTQEGGRFNGML
+225 FISVTQEGGRINGML

-254 QGAWGT
+254 QGAWET

-266 QGQEGVIRE
+266 QGQEGVIQN

-345 ARNAMASLN
+345 ARNAMASFN

-408 GKAQQLVSTIRDIN
+408 GKAQQLVSTIRNSN
-422 STNYQRQKAFED
+422 STNYQRQKAFEE
-434 LIKIYPDLIGK
+434 LIKIYPSLIGK
-445 IDAETLAL
+445 INAETLAL

-470 ELKDKGDKLKE
+470 ELKDKKKALDKAE
-481 LDKKISDREASA
+481 LDARLEIEHNKKASDTKAPAFDFGGEGANYMGYDTANYSTEA
-493 NEKHWYDALANQG
+493 Q
-506 GSAQAGGYTY
+506 
-516 TKKRDTQLEVMR
+516 KKYK
-528 RERDL
+528 L
-533 LAKDYEKTKKEQAEA
+533 LKQDYEKTKK
-548 QKAQEFDAKPTKE
+548 AQEWGNKSKDE
-561 KIKLLEEENRKRAE
+561 KIKALEDENKERNNRIKQLETAQN
-575 LIEKKKKFQDL
+575 KAGQDKHKE
-586 NTLDVMKA
+586 VI
-594 AYQKD
+594 QWR
-599 IDSLKEEQAL
+599 IDKLKEEQTIKAQEL
-609 NEQKIELLKK
+609 ELLKAK
-619 KEAEE
+619 
-624 NPPKTTNTKKPKGKS
+624 PPKTDEQPPKTKKTKKPKGKS

-668 LDDSTDKKL
+668 LDDSTEKKL
-677 KQLELAHKKTLTQ
+677 KQLELAHKKTITQ
-690 IERERQDRKANKQA
+690 IERERHDRKLNKQA
-704 DKALIDEQSDLKLS
+704 DKALIDEQSNLKLK
-718 SAEATYDHEKA
+718 SAEATYDHERAK
-729 RIEAEDLKQKAE
+729 IEAEDLKQKAE
-741 SMREYLKLYG
+741 AMREYLKLYG

-761 DEADAKIADAKSE
+761 DEADAKIAEAKSE

-779 IKARLRLDLTDLDKS
+779 IQAKLRLDLTDLDKS

-801 MSRIFQDLEG
+801 MGRIFQDLEG

-848 NRAEFEQN
+848 TRAEFEQN

-903 VQSALGKMQSAVGSI
+903 VQSALGKMQGAVGSI

-930 SLGDSIGSNVLKG
+930 SLGESLGSNVLKG

-963 IGSAF
+963 IGAAF
-968 GPIGAAAGAAIGAVT
+968 GPIGAAAGATIGAVT
-983 AIGSA
+983 SVASA

-1005 NQIKGLERN
+1005 SQIKGLERN
-1014 YKSLGKAIGESYG
+1014 YKNLGKAIGESYG
-1027 VDASR
+1027 VDASK

-1062 DGKIQQMQAE
+1062 DGKIQQMQSE

-1078 TIGDNAQRAKDAIF
+1078 TIGDNTQRAKDAIF

-1106 YAEAWNSG
+1106 YADAWNSG

-1150 RISEF
+1150 KLSEF

-1223 IQQDVRSIST
+1223 IQQDVRGIST

-1264 RLGSIEKNTRALR
+1264 RLGTIEKNTRALR